1 MASIIDVVMQL
12 TDRVSEPLRRIRSN
26 MEENSR
32 LNRQLGR
39 DIKNVGRGFGSIAS
53 TMMPAATAVSAFGAL
68 GTKTFM
74 DFEDT
79 ITAAGVKAGA
89 TSEQLERMKEKAM
102 QLGHDFPI
110 TTSEAAEAMDRL
122 AAGGFDAEQTMEAMP
137 GIIEAAIASGED
149 MATTSDVVTSALAI
163 WDMKNGDVAANTKHV
178 ADVMQ
183 TAANASK
190 LGMQDFGV
198 ALQYVGG
205 TAASM
210 GVSLEDLSA
219 AMSILSNNGVEAST
233 IGTSLRTT
241 MLNLLNPV
249 GQTQDAFAQLGL
261 STADFVGSDGQFIG
275 IQKSIEKLRVSM
287 ENLTPAQKSVYAQM
301 IAGKEGASGLSM
313 LLNTTAQDYQ
323 NMVDQMN
330 NSNGSSHEAY
340 VKMQNTLKGSINAM
354 KSAVESLAISFGS
367 TLAPSVKTAAD
378 AIKSIADFLGGLS
391 PAARSVVANIALS
404 VVGFTAF
411 SFVMSKVLKAGG
423 SMIMMYSRIGNVLK
437 GGRETNLLLRY
448 SVLGVRSAFVQLSGT
463 ASKVMG
469 VLRNGMN
476 IGSWR
481 SALTFLG
488 STGASGLSKIGSA
501 AAQAGTRVMT
511 MIRSFSMAAMLS
523 GARNAVLGFGR
534 ALLTI
539 GRVGMS
545 AMFSPLGIAIM
556 AIAGAAYILYN
567 HWDKVAPFFT
577 SMWNEIQNAFSVAWQ
592 AISPALEG
600 VGNAWSRLVNAFN
613 SQGTTLNGLA
623 HIIEFLASVLGGVLI
638 ASIIAAADIF
648 TGVFVSAIEIV
659 SSIVSAAIGVFSGL
673 IDFITGV
680 FTGDWSLA
688 WQGVVEIFSSIFG
701 GIKGICSGVL
711 DGIRAAIN
719 AVINGINSISVD
731 IPDWVPGVGGKH
743 FGVNIPTLYTGTSNF
758 SGGPAVINDRFG
770 GEIVDLPSGTRI
782 IPHDQSVQQAYKMGS
797 MNGGFGGDI
806 NINISNANFANTGD
820 EKREIKRITSEIL
833 FELQTRAINMNT
845 GAI

>member
-39 DIKNVGRGFGSIAS
+39 DVRNVGRGFGSIAS

-79 ITAAGVKAGA
+79 ITGAGVKAGA
-89 TSEQLERMKEKAM
+89 TGEQLERMKETALK
-102 QLGHDFPI
+102 LGHDFPI
-110 TTSEAAEAMDRL
+110 TASEAAEAMDRL
-122 AAGGFDAEQTMEAMP
+122 AAGGFDAEQTMAAMP
-137 GIIEAAIASGED
+137 GIIEASVASGED
-149 MATTSDVVTSALAI
+149 MATTSDVITSALNI
-163 WDMKNGDVAANTKHV
+163 WNLKTGDVAENTQHV
-178 ADVMQ
+178 ADVVQM
-183 TAANASK
+183 AANVSK
-190 LGMQDFGV
+190 LGMADFGLAMQYAGAPAA
-198 ALQYVGG
+198 ALGVNIEELS
-205 TAASM
+205 TAMAIM
-210 GVSLEDLSA
+210 
-219 AMSILSNNGVEAST
+219 SNNGIEAST
-233 IGTSLRTT
+233 IGTSLRST
-241 MLNLLNPV
+241 MSRLASPPKEAAAAI
-249 GQTQDAFAQLGL
+249 DQLGL
-261 STADFVGSDGQFIG
+261 HLQNADGSFVGVTEAISQMREAMDGMTDTQQVG
-275 IQKSIEKLRVSM
+275 IAK
-287 ENLTPAQKSVYAQM
+287 A
-301 IAGKEGASGLSM
+301 IAGEDAFSGLLALIKTSPE
-313 LLNTTAQDYQ
+313 AYKEVEDSIK
-323 NMVDQMN
+323 
-330 NSNGSSHEAY
+330 NSTGSSHEAY

-448 SVLGVRSAFVQLSGT
+448 SVLGVRSAFIQLSGT

-488 STGASGLSKIGSA
+488 TTGASGLSKIGSA

-511 MIRSFSMAAMLS
+511 MIRSFSMAAMLN

-539 GRVGMS
+539 GRVGLS

-600 VGNAWSRLVNAFN
+600 VENAWNRLVNAFN

-638 ASIIAAADIF
+638 AGIIAAADIF

-659 SSIVSAAIGVFSGL
+659 SSIVSAAIGVFGGL

-743 FGVNIPTLYTGTSNF
+743 FGVNIPTLYTGSSNF

-797 MNGGFGGDI
+797 MSGGFGGDI

-820 EKREIKRITSEIL
+820 EKREIKRIASEIF
-833 FELQTRAINMNT
+833 FELETRAVNLNT

>member
-39 DIKNVGRGFGSIAS
+39 DVRNVGRGFGSIAS

-79 ITAAGVKAGA
+79 ITGAGVKAGA
-89 TSEQLERMKEKAM
+89 TGEQLERMKETALK
-102 QLGHDFPI
+102 LGHDFPI
-110 TTSEAAEAMDRL
+110 TASEAAEAMDRL
-122 AAGGFDAEQTMEAMP
+122 AAGGFDAEQTMAAMP
-137 GIIEAAIASGED
+137 GIIEASVASGED
-149 MATTSDVVTSALAI
+149 MATTSDVITSALNI
-163 WDMKNGDVAANTKHV
+163 WNLKTGDVAENTQHV
-178 ADVMQ
+178 ADVVQM
-183 TAANASK
+183 AANVSK
-190 LGMQDFGV
+190 LGMADFGLAMQYAGAPAA
-198 ALQYVGG
+198 ALGVNIEELS
-205 TAASM
+205 TAMAIM
-210 GVSLEDLSA
+210 
-219 AMSILSNNGVEAST
+219 SNNGIEAST
-233 IGTSLRTT
+233 IGTSLRST
-241 MLNLLNPV
+241 MSRLASPPKEAAAAI
-249 GQTQDAFAQLGL
+249 DQLGL
-261 STADFVGSDGQFIG
+261 HLQNADGSFVGITEAISQMREAMDGMTDTQQVG
-275 IQKSIEKLRVSM
+275 IAK
-287 ENLTPAQKSVYAQM
+287 A
-301 IAGKEGASGLSM
+301 IAGEDAFSGLLTLIKTSPE
-313 LLNTTAQDYQ
+313 AYKEVEDSIK
-323 NMVDQMN
+323 
-330 NSNGSSHEAY
+330 NSTGSSHEAY

-391 PAARSVVANIALS
+391 PATRSVVANIALS

-411 SFVMSKVLKAGG
+411 SFAMSKVLKAGG
-423 SMIMMYSRIGNVLK
+423 SMVMMYSRIGNVLK

-448 SVLGVRSAFVQLSGT
+448 SVLGVRSAFIQLSST

-469 VLRNGMN
+469 VLRNGMS

-481 SALTFLG
+481 SALTFLRT
-488 STGASGLSKIGSA
+488 SGAAGLSKIGSTA
-501 AAQAGTRVMT
+501 VQAGTKVMM
-511 MIRSFSMAAMLS
+511 MIRSFSMVTMLS
-523 GARNAVLGFGR
+523 GAKNAVLGFGR

-539 GRVGMS
+539 GRVGIG
-545 AMFSPLGIAIM
+545 AMFSPVGIAIM
-556 AIAGAAYILYN
+556 TIAGAAYILYN

-613 SQGTTLNGLA
+613 SQGTTLNMLA
-623 HIIEFLASVLGGVLI
+623 HIIEFLASILGGVLI
-638 ASIIAAADIF
+638 AGIIAAADIF

-659 SSIVSAAIGVFSGL
+659 SSIVSAAIGVFGGL

-731 IPDWVPGVGGKH
+731 IPDWVPGVGGQH

-797 MNGGFGGDI
+797 MSGGFGGDI
-806 NINISNANFANTGD
+806 NINISNANFANTDD
-820 EKREIKRITSEIL
+820 EKREIKRIASEIF
-833 FELQTRAINMNT
+833 FELETRAVNLNT

>member
-39 DIKNVGRGFGSIAS
+39 DVRNVGRGFGSIAS

-79 ITAAGVKAGA
+79 ITGAGVKAGA
-89 TSEQLERMKEKAM
+89 TGEQLERMKDTALK
-102 QLGHDFPI
+102 LGHDFPI
-110 TTSEAAEAMDRL
+110 TASEAAEAMDRL
-122 AAGGFDAEQTMEAMP
+122 AAGGFDAEQTMAAMP
-137 GIIEAAIASGED
+137 GIIEASVASGED
-149 MATTSDVVTSALAI
+149 MATTSDVITSALNI
-163 WDMKNGDVAANTKHV
+163 WNLKTGDVAENTQHV
-178 ADVMQ
+178 ADVVQM
-183 TAANASK
+183 AANVSK
-190 LGMQDFGV
+190 LGMADFGLAMQYAGAPAA
-198 ALQYVGG
+198 ALGVNIEELS
-205 TAASM
+205 TAMAIM
-210 GVSLEDLSA
+210 
-219 AMSILSNNGVEAST
+219 SNNGIEAST
-233 IGTSLRTT
+233 IGTSLRST
-241 MLNLLNPV
+241 MSRLASPPKEAAAAI
-249 GQTQDAFAQLGL
+249 DQLGL
-261 STADFVGSDGQFIG
+261 HLQNADGSFVGITEAISQMREAMDGMTDTQQVG
-275 IQKSIEKLRVSM
+275 IAK
-287 ENLTPAQKSVYAQM
+287 A
-301 IAGKEGASGLSM
+301 IAGEDAFSGLLALIKTSPE
-313 LLNTTAQDYQ
+313 AYKEVEDSIK
-323 NMVDQMN
+323 
-330 NSNGSSHEAY
+330 NSTGSSHEAY

-448 SVLGVRSAFVQLSGT
+448 SVLGVRSAFIQLSGT

-488 STGASGLSKIGSA
+488 TTGASGLSKIGSA

-511 MIRSFSMAAMLS
+511 MIRSFSMAAMLN

-539 GRVGMS
+539 GRVGLS

-600 VGNAWSRLVNAFN
+600 VENAWNRLVNAFN

-638 ASIIAAADIF
+638 AGIIAAADIF

-659 SSIVSAAIGVFSGL
+659 SSIVSAAIGVFGGL

-701 GIKGICSGVL
+701 GIKGICSGIL

-731 IPDWVPGVGGKH
+731 IPDWVPGVGGQH

-758 SGGPAVINDRFG
+758 SGGPAVINDKFG

-797 MNGGFGGDI
+797 MSGGFGGDI

>member
-39 DIKNVGRGFGSIAS
+39 DVRNVGRGFGSIAS

-79 ITAAGVKAGA
+79 ITGAGVKAGA
-89 TSEQLERMKEKAM
+89 TGEQLERMKETALK
-102 QLGHDFPI
+102 LGHDFPI
-110 TTSEAAEAMDRL
+110 TASEAAEAMDRL
-122 AAGGFDAEQTMEAMP
+122 AAGGFDAEQTMAAMP
-137 GIIEAAIASGED
+137 GIIEASVASGED
-149 MATTSDVVTSALAI
+149 MATTSDVITSALNI
-163 WDMKNGDVAANTKHV
+163 WNLKTGDVAENTQHV
-178 ADVMQ
+178 ADVVQM
-183 TAANASK
+183 AANVSK
-190 LGMQDFGV
+190 LGMADFGLAMQYAGAPAA
-198 ALQYVGG
+198 ALGVNIEELS
-205 TAASM
+205 TAMAIM
-210 GVSLEDLSA
+210 
-219 AMSILSNNGVEAST
+219 SNNGIEAST
-233 IGTSLRTT
+233 IGTSLRST
-241 MLNLLNPV
+241 MSRLASPPKEAAAAI
-249 GQTQDAFAQLGL
+249 DQLGL
-261 STADFVGSDGQFIG
+261 HLQNADGSFVGIIEAISQMREAMDGMTDTQQVG
-275 IQKSIEKLRVSM
+275 IAK
-287 ENLTPAQKSVYAQM
+287 A
-301 IAGKEGASGLSM
+301 IAGEDAFSGLLALIKTSPE
-313 LLNTTAQDYQ
+313 AYKEVEDSIK
-323 NMVDQMN
+323 
-330 NSNGSSHEAY
+330 NSTGSSHEAY

-367 TLAPSVKTAAD
+367 TLAPSVKIAAD

-448 SVLGVRSAFVQLSGT
+448 SVLGVRSAFIQLSGT

-488 STGASGLSKIGSA
+488 TTGASGLSKIGSA

-511 MIRSFSMAAMLS
+511 MIRSFSMAAMLN

-539 GRVGMS
+539 GRVGLS

-600 VGNAWSRLVNAFN
+600 VENAWNRLVNAFN

-638 ASIIAAADIF
+638 AGIIAAADIF

-659 SSIVSAAIGVFSGL
+659 SSIVSAAIGVFGGL

-743 FGVNIPTLYTGTSNF
+743 FGVNIPTLYTGSSNF

-806 NINISNANFANTGD
+806 NININNANFANTGD

>member
-39 DIKNVGRGFGSIAS
+39 DVRNVGRGFGSIAS

-79 ITAAGVKAGA
+79 ITGAGVKAGA
-89 TSEQLERMKEKAM
+89 TGEQLERMKETALK
-102 QLGHDFPI
+102 LGHDFPI
-110 TTSEAAEAMDRL
+110 TASEAAEAMDRL
-122 AAGGFDAEQTMEAMP
+122 AAGGFDAEQTMAAMP
-137 GIIEAAIASGED
+137 GIIEASVASGED
-149 MATTSDVVTSALAI
+149 MATTSDVITSALNI
-163 WDMKNGDVAANTKHV
+163 WNLKTGDVAENTQHV
-178 ADVMQ
+178 ADVVQM
-183 TAANASK
+183 AANVSK
-190 LGMQDFGV
+190 LGMADFGLAMQYAGAPAA
-198 ALQYVGG
+198 AL
-205 TAASM
+205 
-210 GVSLEDLSA
+210 GVSIEELST
-219 AMSILSNNGVEAST
+219 AMAIMSNNGIEAST
-233 IGTSLRTT
+233 IGTSLRST
-241 MLNLLNPV
+241 MSRLASPPKE
-249 GQTQDAFAQLGL
+249 AAAAIEQLGL
-261 STADFVGSDGQFIG
+261 HLQNADGSFVGITEAISQMRDAMDGMTDTQQVG
-275 IQKSIEKLRVSM
+275 IAK
-287 ENLTPAQKSVYAQM
+287 A
-301 IAGKEGASGLSM
+301 IAGEDAFSGLLALIKTSPE
-313 LLNTTAQDYQ
+313 AYKEVEDSIK
-323 NMVDQMN
+323 
-330 NSNGSSHEAY
+330 NSTGSSHEAY

-391 PAARSVVANIALS
+391 PATRSVVANIALS

-411 SFVMSKVLKAGG
+411 SFAMSKVLKAGG
-423 SMIMMYSRIGNVLK
+423 SMVMMYSRIGNVLK

-448 SVLGVRSAFVQLSGT
+448 SVLGVRSAFIQLSST

-469 VLRNGMN
+469 VLRNGMS

-481 SALTFLG
+481 SALTFLRT
-488 STGASGLSKIGSA
+488 SGAAGLSKIGSTA
-501 AAQAGTRVMT
+501 VQAGTKVMM
-511 MIRSFSMAAMLS
+511 MIRSFSMVTMLS
-523 GARNAVLGFGR
+523 GAKNAVLGFGR

-539 GRVGMS
+539 GRVGIG
-545 AMFSPLGIAIM
+545 AMFSPVGIAIM

-600 VGNAWSRLVNAFN
+600 VENAWNRLVNAFN

-638 ASIIAAADIF
+638 AGIIAAADIF

-659 SSIVSAAIGVFSGL
+659 SSIVSAAIGVFGGL

-743 FGVNIPTLYTGTSNF
+743 FGVNIPTLYTGSSNF

-806 NINISNANFANTGD
+806 NININNANFANTGD

>member
-39 DIKNVGRGFGSIAS
+39 DVRNVGRGFGSIAS

-79 ITAAGVKAGA
+79 ITGAGVKAGA
-89 TSEQLERMKEKAM
+89 TGEQLERMKETALK
-102 QLGHDFPI
+102 LGHDFPI
-110 TTSEAAEAMDRL
+110 TASEAAEAMDRL
-122 AAGGFDAEQTMEAMP
+122 AAGGFDAEQTMAAMP
-137 GIIEAAIASGED
+137 GIIEASVASGED
-149 MATTSDVVTSALAI
+149 MATTSDVITSALNI
-163 WDMKNGDVAANTKHV
+163 WNLKTGDVAENTQHV
-178 ADVMQ
+178 ADVVQM
-183 TAANASK
+183 AANVSK
-190 LGMQDFGV
+190 LGMADFGLAMQYAGAPAA
-198 ALQYVGG
+198 ALGVNIEELS
-205 TAASM
+205 TAMAIM
-210 GVSLEDLSA
+210 
-219 AMSILSNNGVEAST
+219 SNNGIEAST
-233 IGTSLRTT
+233 IGTSLRST
-241 MLNLLNPV
+241 MSRLASPPKEAAAAI
-249 GQTQDAFAQLGL
+249 DQLGL
-261 STADFVGSDGQFIG
+261 HLQNADGSFVGITEAISQMREAMDGMTDTQQVG
-275 IQKSIEKLRVSM
+275 IAK
-287 ENLTPAQKSVYAQM
+287 A
-301 IAGKEGASGLSM
+301 IAGEDAFSGLLALIKTSPE
-313 LLNTTAQDYQ
+313 AYKEVEDSIK
-323 NMVDQMN
+323 
-330 NSNGSSHEAY
+330 NSTGSSHEAY

-367 TLAPSVKTAAD
+367 TLAPSVKAAAD

-391 PAARSVVANIALS
+391 PATRSVVANIALS

-411 SFVMSKVLKAGG
+411 SFAMSKVLKAGG
-423 SMIMMYSRIGNVLK
+423 SMVMMYSRIGNVLK

-448 SVLGVRSAFVQLSGT
+448 SVLGVRSAFIQLSST

-469 VLRNGMN
+469 VLRNGMS

-481 SALTFLG
+481 SALTFLRT
-488 STGASGLSKIGSA
+488 SGAAGLSKIGSTA
-501 AAQAGTRVMT
+501 VQAGTKVMM
-511 MIRSFSMAAMLS
+511 MIRSFSMVTMLS
-523 GARNAVLGFGR
+523 GAKNAVLGFGR

-539 GRVGMS
+539 GRVGIG
-545 AMFSPLGIAIM
+545 AMFSPVGIAIM

-577 SMWNEIQNAFSVAWQ
+577 SMWTEIQNAFSVAWQ

-613 SQGTTLNGLA
+613 SQGTTLNRLA
-623 HIIEFLASVLGGVLI
+623 HIIEFLASILGGVLI
-638 ASIIAAADIF
+638 AGIIAAADIF

-659 SSIVSAAIGVFSGL
+659 SSIVSAAIGVFGGL

-731 IPDWVPGVGGKH
+731 IPDWVPGVGGQH

-797 MNGGFGGDI
+797 MSGGFGGDI

-820 EKREIKRITSEIL
+820 EKREIKRIASEIF
-833 FELQTRAINMNT
+833 FELETRAVNLNT

>member
-39 DIKNVGRGFGSIAS
+39 DVRNVGRGFGSIAS

-79 ITAAGVKAGA
+79 ITGAGVKAGA
-89 TSEQLERMKEKAM
+89 TGEQLERMKETALK
-102 QLGHDFPI
+102 LGHDFPI
-110 TTSEAAEAMDRL
+110 TASEAAEAMDRL
-122 AAGGFDAEQTMEAMP
+122 AAGGFDAEQTMAAMP
-137 GIIEAAIASGED
+137 GIIEASVASGED
-149 MATTSDVVTSALAI
+149 MATTSDVITSALNI
-163 WDMKNGDVAANTKHV
+163 WNLKTGDVAENTQHV
-178 ADVMQ
+178 ADVVQM
-183 TAANASK
+183 AANVSK
-190 LGMQDFGV
+190 LGMADFGLAMQYAGAPAA
-198 ALQYVGG
+198 ALGVNIEELS
-205 TAASM
+205 TAMAIM
-210 GVSLEDLSA
+210 
-219 AMSILSNNGVEAST
+219 SNNGIEAST
-233 IGTSLRTT
+233 IGTSLRST
-241 MLNLLNPV
+241 MSRLASPPKEAAAAI
-249 GQTQDAFAQLGL
+249 DQLGL
-261 STADFVGSDGQFIG
+261 HLQNADGSFVGITEAISQMREAMDGMTDTQQVG
-275 IQKSIEKLRVSM
+275 IAK
-287 ENLTPAQKSVYAQM
+287 A
-301 IAGKEGASGLSM
+301 IAGEDAFSGLLALIKTSPE
-313 LLNTTAQDYQ
+313 AYKEVEDSIK
-323 NMVDQMN
+323 
-330 NSNGSSHEAY
+330 NSTGLSHEAY

-448 SVLGVRSAFVQLSGT
+448 SVLGVRSAFIQLSGT

-488 STGASGLSKIGSA
+488 TTGASGLSKIGSA

-511 MIRSFSMAAMLS
+511 MIRSFSMAAMMN

-539 GRVGMS
+539 GRVGLS

-600 VGNAWSRLVNAFN
+600 VENAWNRLVNAFN

-638 ASIIAAADIF
+638 AGIIAAADIF

-659 SSIVSAAIGVFSGL
+659 SSIVSAAIGVFGGL

-743 FGVNIPTLYTGTSNF
+743 FGVNIPTLYTGSSNF

-806 NINISNANFANTGD
+806 NININNANFANTGD

>member
-39 DIKNVGRGFGSIAS
+39 DVRNVGRGFGSIAS

-79 ITAAGVKAGA
+79 ITGAGVKAGA
-89 TSEQLERMKEKAM
+89 TGEQLERMKETALK
-102 QLGHDFPI
+102 LGHDFPI
-110 TTSEAAEAMDRL
+110 TASEAAEAMDRL
-122 AAGGFDAEQTMEAMP
+122 AAGGFDAEQTMAAMP
-137 GIIEAAIASGED
+137 GIIEASVASGED
-149 MATTSDVVTSALAI
+149 MATTSDVITSALNI
-163 WDMKNGDVAANTKHV
+163 WNLKTGDVAENTQHV
-178 ADVMQ
+178 ADVVQM
-183 TAANASK
+183 AANVSK
-190 LGMQDFGV
+190 LGMADFGLAMQYAGAPAA
-198 ALQYVGG
+198 ALGVNIEELS
-205 TAASM
+205 TAMAIM
-210 GVSLEDLSA
+210 
-219 AMSILSNNGVEAST
+219 SNNGIEAST
-233 IGTSLRTT
+233 IGTSLRST
-241 MLNLLNPV
+241 MSRLASPPKEAAAAI
-249 GQTQDAFAQLGL
+249 DQLGL
-261 STADFVGSDGQFIG
+261 HLQNADGSFVGITEAISQMREAMDGMTDTQQVG
-275 IQKSIEKLRVSM
+275 IAK
-287 ENLTPAQKSVYAQM
+287 A
-301 IAGKEGASGLSM
+301 IAGEDAFSGLLALIKTSPE
-313 LLNTTAQDYQ
+313 AYKEVEDSIK
-323 NMVDQMN
+323 
-330 NSNGSSHEAY
+330 NSTGSSHEAY

-391 PAARSVVANIALS
+391 PATRSVVANIALS

-411 SFVMSKVLKAGG
+411 SFAMSKVLKAGG
-423 SMIMMYSRIGNVLK
+423 SMVMMYSRIGNVLK

-448 SVLGVRSAFVQLSGT
+448 SVLGVRSAFIQLSST

-469 VLRNGMN
+469 ILRNGMS

-481 SALTFLG
+481 SALTFLRT
-488 STGASGLSKIGSA
+488 SGAAGLSKIGSTA
-501 AAQAGTRVMT
+501 VQAGTKVMM
-511 MIRSFSMAAMLS
+511 MIRSFSMVTMLS
-523 GARNAVLGFGR
+523 GAKNAVLGFGR

-539 GRVGMS
+539 GRVGIG
-545 AMFSPLGIAIM
+545 AMFSPVGIAIM

-613 SQGTTLNGLA
+613 SQGTTLNRLA
-623 HIIEFLASVLGGVLI
+623 HIIEFLASILGGVLI
-638 ASIIAAADIF
+638 AGIIAAADIF

-659 SSIVSAAIGVFSGL
+659 SSIVSAAIGVFGGL

-731 IPDWVPGVGGKH
+731 IPDWVPGVGGQH

-797 MNGGFGGDI
+797 MSGGFGGDI

-820 EKREIKRITSEIL
+820 EKREIKRIASEIF
-833 FELQTRAINMNT
+833 FELETRAVNLNT

>member
-39 DIKNVGRGFGSIAS
+39 DVRNVGRGFGSIAS

-79 ITAAGVKAGA
+79 ITGAGVKAGA
-89 TSEQLERMKEKAM
+89 TGEQLERMKETALK
-102 QLGHDFPI
+102 LGHDFPI
-110 TTSEAAEAMDRL
+110 TASEAAEAMDRL
-122 AAGGFDAEQTMEAMP
+122 AAGGFDAEQTMAAMP
-137 GIIEAAIASGED
+137 GIIEASVASGED
-149 MATTSDVVTSALAI
+149 MATTSDVITSALNI
-163 WDMKNGDVAANTKHV
+163 WNLKTGDVAESTQHV
-178 ADVMQ
+178 ADVVQM
-183 TAANASK
+183 AANVSK
-190 LGMQDFGV
+190 LGMADFGLAMQYAGAPAA
-198 ALQYVGG
+198 ALGVNIEELS
-205 TAASM
+205 TAMAIM
-210 GVSLEDLSA
+210 
-219 AMSILSNNGVEAST
+219 SNNGIEAST
-233 IGTSLRTT
+233 IGTSLRST
-241 MLNLLNPV
+241 MSRLASPPKEAAAAI
-249 GQTQDAFAQLGL
+249 DQLGL
-261 STADFVGSDGQFIG
+261 HLQNADGSFVGITEAISQMREAMDGMTDTQQVG
-275 IQKSIEKLRVSM
+275 IAK
-287 ENLTPAQKSVYAQM
+287 A
-301 IAGKEGASGLSM
+301 IAGEDAFSGLLALIKTSPE
-313 LLNTTAQDYQ
+313 AYKEVEDSIK
-323 NMVDQMN
+323 
-330 NSNGSSHEAY
+330 NSTGSSHEAY

-378 AIKSIADFLGGLS
+378 AIKTIADFLGGLS

-448 SVLGVRSAFVQLSGT
+448 SVLGVRSAFIQLSGT

-488 STGASGLSKIGSA
+488 TTGASGLSKIGSA

-511 MIRSFSMAAMLS
+511 MIRSFSMAAMLN

-539 GRVGMS
+539 GRVGLS

-600 VGNAWSRLVNAFN
+600 VENAWNRLVNAFN
-613 SQGTTLNGLA
+613 SQGTPLNGLA

-638 ASIIAAADIF
+638 AGIIAAADIF
-648 TGVFVSAIEIV
+648 TGVFVSAIEIG
-659 SSIVSAAIGVFSGL
+659 SSIVSAAIGVFGGL

-743 FGVNIPTLYTGTSNF
+743 FGVNIPTLYTGSSNF

-806 NINISNANFANTGD
+806 NININNANFANTGD

>member
-39 DIKNVGRGFGSIAS
+39 DVRNVGRGFGSIAS

-79 ITAAGVKAGA
+79 ITGAGVKAGA
-89 TSEQLERMKEKAM
+89 TGEQLERMKETALK
-102 QLGHDFPI
+102 LGHDFPI
-110 TTSEAAEAMDRL
+110 TASEAAEAMDRL
-122 AAGGFDAEQTMEAMP
+122 AAGGFDAEQTMAAMP
-137 GIIEAAIASGED
+137 GIIEASVASGED
-149 MATTSDVVTSALAI
+149 MATTSDVITSALNI
-163 WDMKNGDVAANTKHV
+163 WNLKTGDVAENTQHV
-178 ADVMQ
+178 ADVVQM
-183 TAANASK
+183 AANVSK
-190 LGMQDFGV
+190 LGMADFGLAMQYAGAPAA
-198 ALQYVGG
+198 ALGVNIEELS
-205 TAASM
+205 TAMAIM
-210 GVSLEDLSA
+210 
-219 AMSILSNNGVEAST
+219 SNNGIEAST
-233 IGTSLRTT
+233 IGTSLRST
-241 MLNLLNPV
+241 MSRLASPPKEAAAAI
-249 GQTQDAFAQLGL
+249 DQLGL
-261 STADFVGSDGQFIG
+261 HLQNADGSFVGITEAISQMREAMDGMTDTQQVG
-275 IQKSIEKLRVSM
+275 IAK
-287 ENLTPAQKSVYAQM
+287 A
-301 IAGKEGASGLSM
+301 IAGEDAFSGLLALIKTSPE
-313 LLNTTAQDYQ
+313 AYKEVEDSIK
-323 NMVDQMN
+323 
-330 NSNGSSHEAY
+330 NSTGSSHEAY

-448 SVLGVRSAFVQLSGT
+448 SVLGVRSAFIQLSGT

-488 STGASGLSKIGSA
+488 TTGASGLSKIGSA

-511 MIRSFSMAAMLS
+511 MIRFFSMAAMLN

-539 GRVGMS
+539 GRVGLS

-600 VGNAWSRLVNAFN
+600 VENAWNRLVNAFN

-638 ASIIAAADIF
+638 AGIIAAADIF

-659 SSIVSAAIGVFSGL
+659 SSIVSAAIGVFGGL

-743 FGVNIPTLYTGTSNF
+743 FGVNIPTLYTGSSNF

-806 NINISNANFANTGD
+806 NININNANFANTGD

>member
-39 DIKNVGRGFGSIAS
+39 DVRNVGRGFGSIAS

-79 ITAAGVKAGA
+79 ITGAGVKAGA
-89 TSEQLERMKEKAM
+89 TGEQLERMKETALK
-102 QLGHDFPI
+102 LGHDFPI
-110 TTSEAAEAMDRL
+110 TASEAAEAMDRL
-122 AAGGFDAEQTMEAMP
+122 AAGGFDAEQTMAAMP
-137 GIIEAAIASGED
+137 GIIEASVASGED
-149 MATTSDVVTSALAI
+149 MATTSDVITSALNI
-163 WDMKNGDVAANTKHV
+163 WNLKTGDVAENTQHV
-178 ADVMQ
+178 ADVVQM
-183 TAANASK
+183 AANVSK
-190 LGMQDFGV
+190 LGMADFGLAMQYAGAPAA
-198 ALQYVGG
+198 ALGVNIEELS
-205 TAASM
+205 TAMAIM
-210 GVSLEDLSA
+210 
-219 AMSILSNNGVEAST
+219 SNNGIEAST
-233 IGTSLRTT
+233 IGTSLRST
-241 MLNLLNPV
+241 MSRLASPPKEAAAAI
-249 GQTQDAFAQLGL
+249 DQLGL
-261 STADFVGSDGQFIG
+261 HLQNADGSFVGITEAISQMREAMDGMTDTQQVG
-275 IQKSIEKLRVSM
+275 IAK
-287 ENLTPAQKSVYAQM
+287 A
-301 IAGKEGASGLSM
+301 IAGEDAFSGLLALIKTSPE
-313 LLNTTAQDYQ
+313 AYKEVEDSIK
-323 NMVDQMN
+323 
-330 NSNGSSHEAY
+330 NSTGSSHEAY

-448 SVLGVRSAFVQLSGT
+448 SVLGVRSAFIQLSGT

-488 STGASGLSKIGSA
+488 TTGASGLSKIGSV

-511 MIRSFSMAAMLS
+511 MIRSFSMAAMLN

-539 GRVGMS
+539 GRVGLS

-556 AIAGAAYILYN
+556 TIAGAAYILYN

-600 VGNAWSRLVNAFN
+600 VENAWNRLVNAFN

-638 ASIIAAADIF
+638 AGIIAAADIF

-659 SSIVSAAIGVFSGL
+659 SSIVSAAIGVFGGL

-743 FGVNIPTLYTGTSNF
+743 FGVNIPTLYTGSSNF

-806 NINISNANFANTGD
+806 NININNANFANTGD

>member
-39 DIKNVGRGFGSIAS
+39 DVRNVGRGFGSIAS

-79 ITAAGVKAGA
+79 ITGAGVKAGA
-89 TSEQLERMKEKAM
+89 TGEQLERMKETALK
-102 QLGHDFPI
+102 LGHDFPI
-110 TTSEAAEAMDRL
+110 TASEAAEAMDRL
-122 AAGGFDAEQTMEAMP
+122 AAGGFDAEQTMAAMP
-137 GIIEAAIASGED
+137 GIIEASVASGED
-149 MATTSDVVTSALAI
+149 MATTSDVITSALNI
-163 WDMKNGDVAANTKHV
+163 WNLKTGDVAENTQHV
-178 ADVMQ
+178 ADVVQM
-183 TAANASK
+183 AANVSK
-190 LGMQDFGV
+190 LGIADFGLAMQYAGAPAA
-198 ALQYVGG
+198 AL
-205 TAASM
+205 
-210 GVSLEDLSA
+210 GVSIEELST
-219 AMSILSNNGVEAST
+219 AMTIMSNNGIEAST
-233 IGTSLRTT
+233 IGTSLRST
-241 MLNLLNPV
+241 MSRLASPPKE
-249 GQTQDAFAQLGL
+249 AAAAIEQLGL
-261 STADFVGSDGQFIG
+261 HLQNADGSFVGITEAISQMREAMDGMTDTQQVG
-275 IQKSIEKLRVSM
+275 IAK
-287 ENLTPAQKSVYAQM
+287 A
-301 IAGKEGASGLSM
+301 IAGEDAFSGLLALIKTSPE
-313 LLNTTAQDYQ
+313 AYKEVEDSIK
-323 NMVDQMN
+323 
-330 NSNGSSHEAY
+330 NSTGSSHEAY

-378 AIKSIADFLGGLS
+378 TIKRIADFLGGLS
-391 PAARSVVANIALS
+391 PATRSVVANIALS

-411 SFVMSKVLKAGG
+411 SFAMSKVLKAGG
-423 SMIMMYSRIGNVLK
+423 SMVMMYSRIGNVLK

-448 SVLGVRSAFVQLSGT
+448 SVLGVRSAFIQLSST

-469 VLRNGMN
+469 VLRNGMS

-481 SALTFLG
+481 SALTFLRT
-488 STGASGLSKIGSA
+488 SGAAGLSKIGSTA
-501 AAQAGTRVMT
+501 VQAGAKVMMMT
-511 MIRSFSMAAMLS
+511 RSFSMVTMLS
-523 GARNAVLGFGR
+523 GAKNAVLGFGR

-539 GRVGMS
+539 GRVGIG
-545 AMFSPLGIAIM
+545 AMFSPVGIAIM

-577 SMWNEIQNAFSVAWQ
+577 SMWTEIQNAFSVAWQ
-592 AISPALEG
+592 TISPALEG

-613 SQGTTLNGLA
+613 SQGTTLNRLA
-623 HIIEFLASVLGGVLI
+623 HIIEFLASILGGVLI
-638 ASIIAAADIF
+638 AGIIAAADIF

-659 SSIVSAAIGVFSGL
+659 SSIVSAAIGVFGGL

-731 IPDWVPGVGGKH
+731 IPDWVPGVGGQH

-797 MNGGFGGDI
+797 MSGGFGGDI

-820 EKREIKRITSEIL
+820 EKREIKRIASEIF
-833 FELQTRAINMNT
+833 FELETRAVNLNT

>member
-39 DIKNVGRGFGSIAS
+39 DVRNVGRGFGSIAS

-79 ITAAGVKAGA
+79 ITGAGVKAGA
-89 TSEQLERMKEKAM
+89 TGEQLERMKETALK
-102 QLGHDFPI
+102 LGHDFPI
-110 TTSEAAEAMDRL
+110 TASEAAEAMDRL
-122 AAGGFDAEQTMEAMP
+122 AAGGFDAEQTMAAMP
-137 GIIEAAIASGED
+137 GIIEASVASGED
-149 MATTSDVVTSALAI
+149 MATTSDVITSALNI
-163 WDMKNGDVAANTKHV
+163 WNLKTGDVAENTQHV
-178 ADVMQ
+178 ADVVQM
-183 TAANASK
+183 AANVSK
-190 LGMQDFGV
+190 LGMADFGLAMQYAGAPAA
-198 ALQYVGG
+198 ALGVNIEELS
-205 TAASM
+205 TAMAIM
-210 GVSLEDLSA
+210 
-219 AMSILSNNGVEAST
+219 SNNGIEAST
-233 IGTSLRTT
+233 IGTSLRST
-241 MLNLLNPV
+241 MSRLASPPKEAAAAI
-249 GQTQDAFAQLGL
+249 DQLGL
-261 STADFVGSDGQFIG
+261 HLQNADGSFVGITEAISQMREAMDGMTDTQQVG
-275 IQKSIEKLRVSM
+275 IAK
-287 ENLTPAQKSVYAQM
+287 A
-301 IAGKEGASGLSM
+301 IAGEDAFSGLLALIKTSPE
-313 LLNTTAQDYQ
+313 AYKEVEDSIK
-323 NMVDQMN
+323 
-330 NSNGSSHEAY
+330 NSTGSSHEAY

-448 SVLGVRSAFVQLSGT
+448 SVLGVRSAFIQLSGT

-488 STGASGLSKIGSA
+488 TTGASGLSKIGSA

-511 MIRSFSMAAMLS
+511 MIRSFSMAAMLN

-539 GRVGMS
+539 GRVGLS

-600 VGNAWSRLVNAFN
+600 VENAWNRLANAFN

-638 ASIIAAADIF
+638 AGIIAAADIF

-659 SSIVSAAIGVFSGL
+659 SSIVSAAIGVFGGL

-701 GIKGICSGVL
+701 GIKGICSGIL

-731 IPDWVPGVGGKH
+731 IPDWVPGVGGQH

-758 SGGPAVINDRFG
+758 SGGPAVINDKFG

-797 MNGGFGGDI
+797 MSGGFGGDI

>member
-39 DIKNVGRGFGSIAS
+39 DVRNVGRGFGSIAS

-79 ITAAGVKAGA
+79 ITGAGVKAGA
-89 TSEQLERMKEKAM
+89 TGEQLERMKETALK
-102 QLGHDFPI
+102 LGHDFPI
-110 TTSEAAEAMDRL
+110 TASEAAEAMDRL
-122 AAGGFDAEQTMEAMP
+122 AAGGFDAEQTMAAMP
-137 GIIEAAIASGED
+137 GIIEASVASGED
-149 MATTSDVVTSALAI
+149 MATTSDVITSALNI
-163 WDMKNGDVAANTKHV
+163 WNLKTGDVAENTQHV
-178 ADVMQ
+178 ADVVQM
-183 TAANASK
+183 AANVSK
-190 LGMQDFGV
+190 LGMADFGLAMQYAGAPAA
-198 ALQYVGG
+198 AL
-205 TAASM
+205 
-210 GVSLEDLSA
+210 GVSIEELST
-219 AMSILSNNGVEAST
+219 AMAIMSNNGIEAST
-233 IGTSLRTT
+233 IGTSLRST
-241 MLNLLNPV
+241 MSRLASPPKE
-249 GQTQDAFAQLGL
+249 AAAAIEQLGL
-261 STADFVGSDGQFIG
+261 HLQNADGSFVGITEAISQMRDAMDGMTDTQQVG
-275 IQKSIEKLRVSM
+275 IAK
-287 ENLTPAQKSVYAQM
+287 A
-301 IAGKEGASGLSM
+301 IAGEDAFSGLLALIKTSPE
-313 LLNTTAQDYQ
+313 AYKEVEDSIK
-323 NMVDQMN
+323 
-330 NSNGSSHEAY
+330 NSTGSSHEAY

-448 SVLGVRSAFVQLSGT
+448 SVLGVRSAFIQLSGT

-481 SALTFLG
+481 SALMFLG
-488 STGASGLSKIGSA
+488 TTGASGLSKIGSA

-511 MIRSFSMAAMLS
+511 MIRSFSMAAMLN

-539 GRVGMS
+539 GRVGLS

-600 VGNAWSRLVNAFN
+600 VENAWNRLVNAFN

-638 ASIIAAADIF
+638 AGIIAAADIF

-659 SSIVSAAIGVFSGL
+659 SSIVSAAIGVFGGL

-731 IPDWVPGVGGKH
+731 IPDWVPGVGGQH

-797 MNGGFGGDI
+797 MSGGFGGDI

-820 EKREIKRITSEIL
+820 EKREIKRIASEIF
-833 FELQTRAINMNT
+833 FELETRAVNLNT

>member
-39 DIKNVGRGFGSIAS
+39 DVRNVGRGFGSIAS

-79 ITAAGVKAGA
+79 ITGAGVKAGA
-89 TSEQLERMKEKAM
+89 TGEQLERMKETALK
-102 QLGHDFPI
+102 LGHDFPI
-110 TTSEAAEAMDRL
+110 TASEAAEAMDRL
-122 AAGGFDAEQTMEAMP
+122 AAGGFDAEQTMAAMP
-137 GIIEAAIASGED
+137 GIIEASVASGED
-149 MATTSDVVTSALAI
+149 MATTSDVITSALNI
-163 WDMKNGDVAANTKHV
+163 WNLKTGDVAENTQHV
-178 ADVMQ
+178 ADVVQM
-183 TAANASK
+183 AANVSK
-190 LGMQDFGV
+190 LGMADFGLAMQYAGAPAA
-198 ALQYVGG
+198 ALGVNIEELS
-205 TAASM
+205 TAMAIM
-210 GVSLEDLSA
+210 
-219 AMSILSNNGVEAST
+219 SNNGIEAST
-233 IGTSLRTT
+233 IGTSLRST
-241 MLNLLNPV
+241 MSRLASPPKEAAAAI
-249 GQTQDAFAQLGL
+249 DQLGL
-261 STADFVGSDGQFIG
+261 HLQNADGSFVGITEAISQMREAMDGMTDTQQVG
-275 IQKSIEKLRVSM
+275 IAK
-287 ENLTPAQKSVYAQM
+287 A
-301 IAGKEGASGLSM
+301 IAGEDAFSGLLALIKTSPE
-313 LLNTTAQDYQ
+313 AYKEVEDSIK
-323 NMVDQMN
+323 
-330 NSNGSSHEAY
+330 NSTGSSHEAY

-448 SVLGVRSAFVQLSGT
+448 SVLGVRSAFIQLSGT

-488 STGASGLSKIGSA
+488 TTGASGLSKIGSA

-511 MIRSFSMAAMLS
+511 MIRSFSMAAMLN

-539 GRVGMS
+539 GRVGLS

-577 SMWNEIQNAFSVAWQ
+577 NMWTEIQNAFSVAWQ
-592 AISPALEG
+592 AISSALEG

-613 SQGTTLNGLA
+613 SQGTTLNRLA
-623 HIIEFLASVLGGVLI
+623 HIIEFLASILGGVLI
-638 ASIIAAADIF
+638 AGIIAAADIF

-659 SSIVSAAIGVFSGL
+659 SSIVSAAIGVFGGL

-731 IPDWVPGVGGKH
+731 IPDWVPGVGGQH

-797 MNGGFGGDI
+797 MSGGFGGDI

-820 EKREIKRITSEIL
+820 EKREIKRIASEIF
-833 FELQTRAINMNT
+833 FELETRAVNLNT

>member
-39 DIKNVGRGFGSIAS
+39 DVRNVGRGFGSIAS

-79 ITAAGVKAGA
+79 ITGAGVKAGA
-89 TSEQLERMKEKAM
+89 TGEQLERMKETALK
-102 QLGHDFPI
+102 LGHDFPI
-110 TTSEAAEAMDRL
+110 TASEAAEAMDRL
-122 AAGGFDAEQTMEAMP
+122 AAGGFDAEQTMAAMP
-137 GIIEAAIASGED
+137 GIIEASVASGED
-149 MATTSDVVTSALAI
+149 MATTSDVITSALNI
-163 WDMKNGDVAANTKHV
+163 WNLKTGDVAENTQHV
-178 ADVMQ
+178 ADVVQM
-183 TAANASK
+183 AANVSK
-190 LGMQDFGV
+190 LGMADFGLAMQYAGAPAA
-198 ALQYVGG
+198 ALGVNIEELS
-205 TAASM
+205 TAMAIM
-210 GVSLEDLSA
+210 
-219 AMSILSNNGVEAST
+219 SNNGIEAST
-233 IGTSLRTT
+233 IGTSLRST
-241 MLNLLNPV
+241 MSRLASPPKEAAAAI
-249 GQTQDAFAQLGL
+249 DQLGL
-261 STADFVGSDGQFIG
+261 HLQNADGSFVGITEAISQMREAMDGMTDTQQVG
-275 IQKSIEKLRVSM
+275 IAK
-287 ENLTPAQKSVYAQM
+287 A
-301 IAGKEGASGLSM
+301 IAGEDAFSGLLALIKTSPE
-313 LLNTTAQDYQ
+313 AYKEVEDSIK
-323 NMVDQMN
+323 
-330 NSNGSSHEAY
+330 NSTGSSHEAY

-448 SVLGVRSAFVQLSGT
+448 SVLGVRSAFIQLSGT

-488 STGASGLSKIGSA
+488 TTGASGLSKIGSA

-511 MIRSFSMAAMLS
+511 MIRSFSMAAMLN

-539 GRVGMS
+539 GRVGLS

-600 VGNAWSRLVNAFN
+600 VENAWNRLVNALN

-638 ASIIAAADIF
+638 AGIIAAADIF

-659 SSIVSAAIGVFSGL
+659 SSIVSAAIGVFGGL

-806 NINISNANFANTGD
+806 NININNANFANTGD

>member
-39 DIKNVGRGFGSIAS
+39 DVRNVGRGFGSIAS

-79 ITAAGVKAGA
+79 ITGAGVKAGA
-89 TSEQLERMKEKAM
+89 TGEQLERMKETALK
-102 QLGHDFPI
+102 LGHDFPI
-110 TTSEAAEAMDRL
+110 TASEAAEAMDRL
-122 AAGGFDAEQTMEAMP
+122 AAGGFDAEQTMAAMP
-137 GIIEAAIASGED
+137 GIIEASVASGED
-149 MATTSDVVTSALAI
+149 MATTSDVITSALNI
-163 WDMKNGDVAANTKHV
+163 WNLKTGDVAENTQHV
-178 ADVMQ
+178 ADVVQM
-183 TAANASK
+183 AANVSK
-190 LGMQDFGV
+190 LGMADFGLAMQYAGAPAA
-198 ALQYVGG
+198 ALGVNIEELS
-205 TAASM
+205 TAMAIM
-210 GVSLEDLSA
+210 
-219 AMSILSNNGVEAST
+219 SNNGIEAST
-233 IGTSLRTT
+233 IGTSLRST
-241 MLNLLNPV
+241 MSRLASPPKEAAAAI
-249 GQTQDAFAQLGL
+249 DQLGL
-261 STADFVGSDGQFIG
+261 HLQNADGSFVGITEAISQMREAMDGMTDTQQVG
-275 IQKSIEKLRVSM
+275 IAK
-287 ENLTPAQKSVYAQM
+287 A
-301 IAGKEGASGLSM
+301 IAGEDAFSGLLALIKTSPE
-313 LLNTTAQDYQ
+313 AYKEVEDSIK
-323 NMVDQMN
+323 
-330 NSNGSSHEAY
+330 NSTGSSHEAY

-391 PAARSVVANIALS
+391 PATRSVVANIALS

-411 SFVMSKVLKAGG
+411 SFAMSKVLKAGG
-423 SMIMMYSRIGNVLK
+423 SMVMMYSRIGNVLK

-448 SVLGVRSAFVQLSGT
+448 SVLGVRSAFIQLSST

-469 VLRNGMN
+469 VLRNGMS

-481 SALTFLG
+481 SALTFLRT
-488 STGASGLSKIGSA
+488 SGAAGLSKIGSTA
-501 AAQAGTRVMT
+501 VQAGTKVMM
-511 MIRSFSMAAMLS
+511 MIRSFSMVTMLS
-523 GARNAVLGFGR
+523 GAKNAVLGFGR

-539 GRVGMS
+539 GRVGIG
-545 AMFSPLGIAIM
+545 AMFSPVGIAIM

-613 SQGTTLNGLA
+613 SQGTTLNRLA
-623 HIIEFLASVLGGVLI
+623 HIIEFLASILGGVLI
-638 ASIIAAADIF
+638 AGIIAAADIF

-659 SSIVSAAIGVFSGL
+659 SSIVSAAIGVFGGL

-701 GIKGICSGVL
+701 GIKGICSGIL

-731 IPDWVPGVGGKH
+731 IPDWVPGVGGQH

-797 MNGGFGGDI
+797 MSGGFGGDI

-820 EKREIKRITSEIL
+820 EKREIKRIASEIF
-833 FELQTRAINMNT
+833 FELETRAVNLNT

>member
-39 DIKNVGRGFGSIAS
+39 DVRNVGRGFGSIAS

-79 ITAAGVKAGA
+79 ITGAGVKAGA
-89 TSEQLERMKEKAM
+89 TGEQLERMKETALK
-102 QLGHDFPI
+102 LGHDFPI
-110 TTSEAAEAMDRL
+110 TASEAAEAMDRL
-122 AAGGFDAEQTMEAMP
+122 AAGGFDAEQTMAAMP
-137 GIIEAAIASGED
+137 GIIEASVASGED
-149 MATTSDVVTSALAI
+149 MATTSDVITSALNI
-163 WDMKNGDVAANTKHV
+163 WNLKTGDVAENTQHV
-178 ADVMQ
+178 ADVVQM
-183 TAANASK
+183 AANVSK
-190 LGMQDFGV
+190 LGMADFGLAMQYAGAPAA
-198 ALQYVGG
+198 ALGVNIEELS
-205 TAASM
+205 TAMAIM
-210 GVSLEDLSA
+210 
-219 AMSILSNNGVEAST
+219 SNNGIEAST
-233 IGTSLRTT
+233 IGTSLRST
-241 MLNLLNPV
+241 MSRLASPPKEAAAAI
-249 GQTQDAFAQLGL
+249 DQLGL
-261 STADFVGSDGQFIG
+261 HLQNADGSFVGITEAISQMREAMDGMTDTQQVG
-275 IQKSIEKLRVSM
+275 IAK
-287 ENLTPAQKSVYAQM
+287 A
-301 IAGKEGASGLSM
+301 IAGEDAFSGLLALIKTSPE
-313 LLNTTAQDYQ
+313 AYKEVEDSIK
-323 NMVDQMN
+323 
-330 NSNGSSHEAY
+330 NSTGSSHEAY

-448 SVLGVRSAFVQLSGT
+448 SVLGVRSAFIQLSGT
-463 ASKVMG
+463 ASTVMG

-488 STGASGLSKIGSA
+488 TTGASGLSKIGSA

-511 MIRSFSMAAMLS
+511 MIRSFSMAAMLN

-539 GRVGMS
+539 GRVGLS

-600 VGNAWSRLVNAFN
+600 VENAWNRLVNAFN

-638 ASIIAAADIF
+638 AGIIAAADIF

-659 SSIVSAAIGVFSGL
+659 SSIVSAAIGVFGGL

-743 FGVNIPTLYTGTSNF
+743 FGVNIPTLYTGISNF

-820 EKREIKRITSEIL
+820 EKREIKRIASEIF
-833 FELQTRAINMNT
+833 FELETRAVNLNT

>member
-39 DIKNVGRGFGSIAS
+39 DVRNVGRGFGSIAS

-79 ITAAGVKAGA
+79 ITGAGVKAGA
-89 TSEQLERMKEKAM
+89 TGEQLERMKETALK
-102 QLGHDFPI
+102 LGHDFPI
-110 TTSEAAEAMDRL
+110 TASEAAEAMDRL
-122 AAGGFDAEQTMEAMP
+122 AAGGFDAEQTMAAMP
-137 GIIEAAIASGED
+137 GIIEASVASGED
-149 MATTSDVVTSALAI
+149 MATTSDVITSALNI
-163 WDMKNGDVAANTKHV
+163 WNLKTGDVAENTQHV
-178 ADVMQ
+178 ADVVQM
-183 TAANASK
+183 AANVSK
-190 LGMQDFGV
+190 LGMADFGLAMQYAGAPAA
-198 ALQYVGG
+198 ALGVNIEELS
-205 TAASM
+205 TAMAIM
-210 GVSLEDLSA
+210 
-219 AMSILSNNGVEAST
+219 SNNGIEAST
-233 IGTSLRTT
+233 IGTSLRST
-241 MLNLLNPV
+241 MSRLASPPKEAAAAI
-249 GQTQDAFAQLGL
+249 DQLGL
-261 STADFVGSDGQFIG
+261 HLQNADGSFVGITEAISQMREAMDGMTDTQQVG
-275 IQKSIEKLRVSM
+275 IAK
-287 ENLTPAQKSVYAQM
+287 A
-301 IAGKEGASGLSM
+301 IAGEDAFSGLLALIKTSPE
-313 LLNTTAQDYQ
+313 AYKEVEDSIK
-323 NMVDQMN
+323 
-330 NSNGSSHEAY
+330 NSTGSSHEAY

-404 VVGFTAF
+404 VVEFTAF

-448 SVLGVRSAFVQLSGT
+448 SVLGVRSAFIQLSGT

-488 STGASGLSKIGSA
+488 TTGASGLSKIGSA

-511 MIRSFSMAAMLS
+511 MIRSFSMAAMLN

-534 ALLTI
+534 ALLAI

-613 SQGTTLNGLA
+613 SQGTTLNRLA
-623 HIIEFLASVLGGVLI
+623 HIIEFLASILGGVLI
-638 ASIIAAADIF
+638 AGIIAAADIF

-659 SSIVSAAIGVFSGL
+659 SSIVSAAIGVFGGL

-731 IPDWVPGVGGKH
+731 IPDWVPGVGGQH

-797 MNGGFGGDI
+797 RRGGFGGDI

-820 EKREIKRITSEIL
+820 EKREIKRIASEIF
-833 FELQTRAINMNT
+833 FELETRAVNLNT

>member
-39 DIKNVGRGFGSIAS
+39 DVRNVGRGFGSIAS

-79 ITAAGVKAGA
+79 ITGAGVKAGA
-89 TSEQLERMKEKAM
+89 TGEQLERMKETALK
-102 QLGHDFPI
+102 LGHDFPI
-110 TTSEAAEAMDRL
+110 TASEAAEAMDRL
-122 AAGGFDAEQTMEAMP
+122 AAGGFDAEQTMAAMP
-137 GIIEAAIASGED
+137 GIIEASVASGED
-149 MATTSDVVTSALAI
+149 MATTSDVITSALNI
-163 WDMKNGDVAANTKHV
+163 WNLKTGDVAENTQHV
-178 ADVMQ
+178 ADVVQM
-183 TAANASK
+183 AANVSK
-190 LGMQDFGV
+190 LGMADFGLAMQYAGAPAA
-198 ALQYVGG
+198 ALGVNIEELS
-205 TAASM
+205 TAMAIM
-210 GVSLEDLSA
+210 
-219 AMSILSNNGVEAST
+219 SNNGIEAST
-233 IGTSLRTT
+233 IGTSLRST
-241 MLNLLNPV
+241 MSRLASPPKEAAAAI
-249 GQTQDAFAQLGL
+249 DQLGL
-261 STADFVGSDGQFIG
+261 HLQNADGSFVGITEAISQMREAMDGMTDTQQVG
-275 IQKSIEKLRVSM
+275 IAK
-287 ENLTPAQKSVYAQM
+287 A
-301 IAGKEGASGLSM
+301 IAGEDAFSGLLALIKTSPE
-313 LLNTTAQDYQ
+313 AYKEVEDSIK
-323 NMVDQMN
+323 
-330 NSNGSSHEAY
+330 NSTGSSHEAY

-391 PAARSVVANIALS
+391 PATRSVVANIALS

-411 SFVMSKVLKAGG
+411 SFAISKVLKAGG
-423 SMIMMYSRIGNVLK
+423 SMVMMYSRIGNVLK

-448 SVLGVRSAFVQLSGT
+448 SVLGVRSAFIQLSST

-469 VLRNGMN
+469 VLRNGMS

-481 SALTFLG
+481 SALTFLRTSG
-488 STGASGLSKIGSA
+488 VAGLSKIGSTA
-501 AAQAGTRVMT
+501 VQAGTKVMM
-511 MIRSFSMAAMLS
+511 MIRSFSMVTMLS
-523 GARNAVLGFGR
+523 GAKNAVLGFGR

-539 GRVGMS
+539 GRVGIG
-545 AMFSPLGIAIM
+545 AMFSPVGIAIM

-592 AISPALEG
+592 TISPALEG

-613 SQGTTLNGLA
+613 SQGTTLNRLA
-623 HIIEFLASVLGGVLI
+623 HIIEFLASILGGVLI
-638 ASIIAAADIF
+638 AGIIAAADIF

-659 SSIVSAAIGVFSGL
+659 SSIVSAAIGVFGGL

-731 IPDWVPGVGGKH
+731 IPDWVPGVGGQH

-797 MNGGFGGDI
+797 MSGGFGGDI

-820 EKREIKRITSEIL
+820 EKREIKRIASEIF
-833 FELQTRAINMNT
+833 FELETRAVNLNT

>member
-39 DIKNVGRGFGSIAS
+39 DVRNVGRGFGSIAS

-79 ITAAGVKAGA
+79 ITGAGVKAGA
-89 TSEQLERMKEKAM
+89 TGEQLERMKETALK
-102 QLGHDFPI
+102 LGHDFPI
-110 TTSEAAEAMDRL
+110 TASEAAEAMDRL
-122 AAGGFDAEQTMEAMP
+122 AAGGFDAEQTMAAMP
-137 GIIEAAIASGED
+137 GIIEASVASGED
-149 MATTSDVVTSALAI
+149 MATTSDVITSALNI
-163 WDMKNGDVAANTKHV
+163 WNLKTGDVAENTQHV
-178 ADVMQ
+178 ADVVQM
-183 TAANASK
+183 AANVSK
-190 LGMQDFGV
+190 LGMANFGLAMQYAGAPAA
-198 ALQYVGG
+198 ALGVNIEELS
-205 TAASM
+205 TAMAIM
-210 GVSLEDLSA
+210 
-219 AMSILSNNGVEAST
+219 SNNGIEAST
-233 IGTSLRTT
+233 IGTSLRST
-241 MLNLLNPV
+241 MSRLASPPKEAAAAI
-249 GQTQDAFAQLGL
+249 DQLGL
-261 STADFVGSDGQFIG
+261 HLQNADGSFVGITEAISQMREAMDGMTDTQQVG
-275 IQKSIEKLRVSM
+275 IAK
-287 ENLTPAQKSVYAQM
+287 A
-301 IAGKEGASGLSM
+301 IAGEDAFSGLLALIKTSPE
-313 LLNTTAQDYQ
+313 AYKEVEDSIK
-323 NMVDQMN
+323 
-330 NSNGSSHEAY
+330 NSTGSSHEAY

-448 SVLGVRSAFVQLSGT
+448 SVLGVRSAFIQLSGT

-469 VLRNGMN
+469 ILRNGMN

-488 STGASGLSKIGSA
+488 TTGASGLSKIGSA

-511 MIRSFSMAAMLS
+511 MIRSFSMAAMLN

-539 GRVGMS
+539 GRVGLS

-600 VGNAWSRLVNAFN
+600 VENAWNRLVNAFN

-638 ASIIAAADIF
+638 AGIIAAADIF

-659 SSIVSAAIGVFSGL
+659 SSIVSAAIGVFGGL

-743 FGVNIPTLYTGTSNF
+743 FGVNIPTLYTGSSNF

-806 NINISNANFANTGD
+806 NININNANFANTGD

>member
-1 MASIIDVVMQL
+1 MASTIDVVMQL
-12 TDRVSEPLRRIRSN
+12 TDRISEPLRRIRSN

-39 DIKNVGRGFGSIAS
+39 DVRNVGRGFGSIAS

-79 ITAAGVKAGA
+79 ITGAGVKAGA
-89 TSEQLERMKEKAM
+89 TGEQLERMKETALK
-102 QLGHDFPI
+102 LGHDFPI
-110 TTSEAAEAMDRL
+110 TASEAAEAMDRL
-122 AAGGFDAEQTMEAMP
+122 AAGGFDAEQTMAAMP
-137 GIIEAAIASGED
+137 GIIEASVASGED
-149 MATTSDVVTSALAI
+149 MATTSDVITSALNI
-163 WDMKNGDVAANTKHV
+163 WNLKTGDVAENTQHV
-178 ADVMQ
+178 ADVVQM
-183 TAANASK
+183 AANVSK
-190 LGMQDFGV
+190 LGMADFGLAMQYAGAPAA
-198 ALQYVGG
+198 AL
-205 TAASM
+205 
-210 GVSLEDLSA
+210 GVSIEELST
-219 AMSILSNNGVEAST
+219 AMAIMSNNGIEAST
-233 IGTSLRTT
+233 IGTSLRST
-241 MLNLLNPV
+241 MSRLASPPKE
-249 GQTQDAFAQLGL
+249 AAAAIEQLGL
-261 STADFVGSDGQFIG
+261 HLQNADGSFVGITEAISQMRDAMDGMTDTQQVG
-275 IQKSIEKLRVSM
+275 IAK
-287 ENLTPAQKSVYAQM
+287 A
-301 IAGKEGASGLSM
+301 IAGEDAFSGLLALIKTSPE
-313 LLNTTAQDYQ
+313 AYKEVEDSIK
-323 NMVDQMN
+323 
-330 NSNGSSHEAY
+330 NSTGSSHEAY

-391 PAARSVVANIALS
+391 PATRSVVANIALS

-411 SFVMSKVLKAGG
+411 SFAMSKVLKAGG
-423 SMIMMYSRIGNVLK
+423 SMVMMYSRIGNVLK

-448 SVLGVRSAFVQLSGT
+448 SVLGVRSAFIQLSST

-469 VLRNGMN
+469 VLRNGMS

-481 SALTFLG
+481 SALTFLRT
-488 STGASGLSKIGSA
+488 SGAAGLSKIGSTA
-501 AAQAGTRVMT
+501 VQAGTKVMM
-511 MIRSFSMAAMLS
+511 MIRSFSMVTMLS
-523 GARNAVLGFGR
+523 GAKNAVLGFGR

-539 GRVGMS
+539 GRVGIG
-545 AMFSPLGIAIM
+545 AMFSPVGIAIM

-613 SQGTTLNGLA
+613 SQGTTLNRLA
-623 HIIEFLASVLGGVLI
+623 HIIEFLASILGGVLI
-638 ASIIAAADIF
+638 AGIIAAADIF

-659 SSIVSAAIGVFSGL
+659 SSIVSAAIGVFGGL

-731 IPDWVPGVGGKH
+731 IPDWVPGVGGQH

-806 NINISNANFANTGD
+806 NIHINNANFANTGD

>member
-39 DIKNVGRGFGSIAS
+39 DVRNVGRGFGSIAS

-79 ITAAGVKAGA
+79 ITGAGVKAGA
-89 TSEQLERMKEKAM
+89 TGEQLERMKETALK
-102 QLGHDFPI
+102 LGHDFPI
-110 TTSEAAEAMDRL
+110 TASEAAEAMDRL
-122 AAGGFDAEQTMEAMP
+122 AAGGFDAEQTMAAMP
-137 GIIEAAIASGED
+137 GIIEASVASGED
-149 MATTSDVVTSALAI
+149 MATTSDVITSALNI
-163 WDMKNGDVAANTKHV
+163 WNLKTGDVAENTQHV
-178 ADVMQ
+178 ADVVQM
-183 TAANASK
+183 AANVSK
-190 LGMQDFGV
+190 LGMADFGLAMQYAGAPAA
-198 ALQYVGG
+198 ALGVNIEELS
-205 TAASM
+205 TAMAIM
-210 GVSLEDLSA
+210 
-219 AMSILSNNGVEAST
+219 SNNGIEAST
-233 IGTSLRTT
+233 IGTSLRST
-241 MLNLLNPV
+241 MSRLASPPKEAAAAI
-249 GQTQDAFAQLGL
+249 DQLGL
-261 STADFVGSDGQFIG
+261 HLQNADGSFVGITEAISQMREAMDGMTDTQQVG
-275 IQKSIEKLRVSM
+275 IAK
-287 ENLTPAQKSVYAQM
+287 A
-301 IAGKEGASGLSM
+301 IAGEDAFSGLLALIKTSPE
-313 LLNTTAQDYQ
+313 AYKEVEDSIK
-323 NMVDQMN
+323 
-330 NSNGSSHEAY
+330 NSTGSSHEAY

-391 PAARSVVANIALS
+391 PATRSVVANIALS

-411 SFVMSKVLKAGG
+411 SFAMSKVLKAGG
-423 SMIMMYSRIGNVLK
+423 SMVMMYSRIGNVLK

-448 SVLGVRSAFVQLSGT
+448 SVLGVRSAFIQLSST

-469 VLRNGMN
+469 VLRNGMS

-481 SALTFLG
+481 SALTFLRT
-488 STGASGLSKIGSA
+488 SGAAGLSKIGSTA
-501 AAQAGTRVMT
+501 VQAGTKVMM
-511 MIRSFSMAAMLS
+511 MIRSFSMVTMLS
-523 GARNAVLGFGR
+523 GAKNAVLGFER

-539 GRVGMS
+539 GRVGIG
-545 AMFSPLGIAIM
+545 AMFSPVGIAIM

-613 SQGTTLNGLA
+613 SQGTTLNMLA
-623 HIIEFLASVLGGVLI
+623 HIIEFLASILGGVLI
-638 ASIIAAADIF
+638 AGIIAAADIF

-659 SSIVSAAIGVFSGL
+659 SSIVSAAIGVFGGL

-680 FTGDWSLA
+680 FTGDWNLA

-797 MNGGFGGDI
+797 MSGGFGGDI

-820 EKREIKRITSEIL
+820 EKREIKRIASEIF
-833 FELQTRAINMNT
+833 FELETRAVNLNT

>member
-39 DIKNVGRGFGSIAS
+39 DVRNVGRGFGSIAS

-79 ITAAGVKAGA
+79 ITGAGVKAGA
-89 TSEQLERMKEKAM
+89 TGEQLERMKETALK
-102 QLGHDFPI
+102 LGHDFPI
-110 TTSEAAEAMDRL
+110 TASEAAEAMDRL
-122 AAGGFDAEQTMEAMP
+122 AAGGFDAEQTMAAMP
-137 GIIEAAIASGED
+137 GIIEASVASGED
-149 MATTSDVVTSALAI
+149 MATTSDVITSALNI
-163 WDMKNGDVAANTKHV
+163 WNLKTGDVAENTQHV
-178 ADVMQ
+178 ADVVQM
-183 TAANASK
+183 AANVSK
-190 LGMQDFGV
+190 LGMADFGLAMQYAGAPAA
-198 ALQYVGG
+198 AL
-205 TAASM
+205 
-210 GVSLEDLSA
+210 GVSIEELST
-219 AMSILSNNGVEAST
+219 AMAIMSNNGIEAST
-233 IGTSLRTT
+233 IGTSLRST
-241 MLNLLNPV
+241 MSGLASPPKE
-249 GQTQDAFAQLGL
+249 AAAAIEQLGL
-261 STADFVGSDGQFIG
+261 HLQNADGSFVGITEAISQMRDAMDGMTDTQQVG
-275 IQKSIEKLRVSM
+275 IAK
-287 ENLTPAQKSVYAQM
+287 A
-301 IAGKEGASGLSM
+301 IAGEDAFSGLLALIKTSPE
-313 LLNTTAQDYQ
+313 AYKEVEDSIK
-323 NMVDQMN
+323 
-330 NSNGSSHEAY
+330 NSTGSSHEAY

-391 PAARSVVANIALS
+391 PATRSVVANIALS

-411 SFVMSKVLKAGG
+411 SFAMSKVLKAGG
-423 SMIMMYSRIGNVLK
+423 SMVMMYSRIGNVLK

-448 SVLGVRSAFVQLSGT
+448 SVLGVRSAFIQLSST

-469 VLRNGMN
+469 VLRNGMS

-481 SALTFLG
+481 SALTFLRT
-488 STGASGLSKIGSA
+488 SGAAGLSKIGSTA
-501 AAQAGTRVMT
+501 VQAGTKVMM
-511 MIRSFSMAAMLS
+511 MIRSFSMVTMLS
-523 GARNAVLGFGR
+523 GAKNAVLGFGR

-539 GRVGMS
+539 GRVGIG
-545 AMFSPLGIAIM
+545 AMFSPVGIAIM

-613 SQGTTLNGLA
+613 SQGTTLNMLA
-623 HIIEFLASVLGGVLI
+623 HIIEFLASILGGVLI
-638 ASIIAAADIF
+638 AGIIAAADIF

-659 SSIVSAAIGVFSGL
+659 SSIVSAAIGVFGGL

-731 IPDWVPGVGGKH
+731 IPDWVPGVGGQH

-797 MNGGFGGDI
+797 MSGGFGGDI

>member
-39 DIKNVGRGFGSIAS
+39 DVRNVGRGFGSIAS

-79 ITAAGVKAGA
+79 ITGAGVKAGA
-89 TSEQLERMKEKAM
+89 TGEQLERMKETALK
-102 QLGHDFPI
+102 LGHDFPI
-110 TTSEAAEAMDRL
+110 TASEAAEAMDRL
-122 AAGGFDAEQTMEAMP
+122 AAGGFDAEQTMAAMP
-137 GIIEAAIASGED
+137 GIIEASVASGED
-149 MATTSDVVTSALAI
+149 MATTSDVITSALNI
-163 WDMKNGDVAANTKHV
+163 WNLKTGDVAENTQHV
-178 ADVMQ
+178 ADVVQM
-183 TAANASK
+183 AANVSK
-190 LGMQDFGV
+190 LGMADFGLAMQYAGAPAA
-198 ALQYVGG
+198 ALGVNIEELS
-205 TAASM
+205 TAMAIM
-210 GVSLEDLSA
+210 
-219 AMSILSNNGVEAST
+219 SNNGIEAST
-233 IGTSLRTT
+233 IGTSLRST
-241 MLNLLNPV
+241 MSRLASPPKEAAAAI
-249 GQTQDAFAQLGL
+249 DQLGL
-261 STADFVGSDGQFIG
+261 HLQNADGSFVGITEAISQMREAMDGMTDTQQVG
-275 IQKSIEKLRVSM
+275 IAK
-287 ENLTPAQKSVYAQM
+287 A
-301 IAGKEGASGLSM
+301 IAGEDAFSGLLALIKTSPE
-313 LLNTTAQDYQ
+313 AYKEVEDSIK
-323 NMVDQMN
+323 
-330 NSNGSSHEAY
+330 NSTGSSHEAY

-448 SVLGVRSAFVQLSGT
+448 SVLGVRSAFIQLSGT

-488 STGASGLSKIGSA
+488 TTGASGLSKIGSA

-511 MIRSFSMAAMLS
+511 MIRSFSMAAMLN

-539 GRVGMS
+539 GRVGLS

-556 AIAGAAYILYN
+556 AIAGAVYILYT

-600 VGNAWSRLVNAFN
+600 VENAWNRLVNAFN

-638 ASIIAAADIF
+638 AGIIAAADIF

-659 SSIVSAAIGVFSGL
+659 SSIVSAAIGVFGGL

-743 FGVNIPTLYTGTSNF
+743 FGVNIPTLYTGSSNF

-806 NINISNANFANTGD
+806 NININNANFANTGD

>member
-39 DIKNVGRGFGSIAS
+39 DVRNVGRGFGSIAS

-79 ITAAGVKAGA
+79 ITGAGVKAGA
-89 TSEQLERMKEKAM
+89 TGEQLERMKETALK
-102 QLGHDFPI
+102 LGHDFPI
-110 TTSEAAEAMDRL
+110 TASEAAEAMDRL
-122 AAGGFDAEQTMEAMP
+122 AAGGFDAEQTMAAMP
-137 GIIEAAIASGED
+137 GIIEASVASGED
-149 MATTSDVVTSALAI
+149 MATTSDVITSALNI
-163 WDMKNGDVAANTKHV
+163 WNLKTGDVAENTQHV
-178 ADVMQ
+178 ADVVQM
-183 TAANASK
+183 AANVSK
-190 LGMQDFGV
+190 LGMADFGLAMQYAGAPAA
-198 ALQYVGG
+198 ALGVNIEELS
-205 TAASM
+205 TAMAIM
-210 GVSLEDLSA
+210 
-219 AMSILSNNGVEAST
+219 SNNGIEAST
-233 IGTSLRTT
+233 IGTSLRST
-241 MLNLLNPV
+241 MSRLASPPKE
-249 GQTQDAFAQLGL
+249 AAAAIEQLGL
-261 STADFVGSDGQFIG
+261 HLQNADGSFVGITEAISQMRDAMDGMTDTQQVG
-275 IQKSIEKLRVSM
+275 IAK
-287 ENLTPAQKSVYAQM
+287 A
-301 IAGKEGASGLSM
+301 IAGEDAFSGLLALIKTSPE
-313 LLNTTAQDYQ
+313 AYKEVEDSIK
-323 NMVDQMN
+323 
-330 NSNGSSHEAY
+330 NSTGSSHEAY

-391 PAARSVVANIALS
+391 PATRSVVANIALS

-411 SFVMSKVLKAGG
+411 SFAMSKVLKAGG
-423 SMIMMYSRIGNVLK
+423 SMVMMYSRIGNVLK

-448 SVLGVRSAFVQLSGT
+448 SVLGVRSAFIQLSST

-469 VLRNGMN
+469 VLRNGMS

-481 SALTFLG
+481 SALTFLRT
-488 STGASGLSKIGSA
+488 SGAAGLSKIGSTA
-501 AAQAGTRVMT
+501 VQAGTKVMM
-511 MIRSFSMAAMLS
+511 MIRSFSMVTMLS
-523 GARNAVLGFGR
+523 GAKNAVLGFGR

-539 GRVGMS
+539 GRVGIG
-545 AMFSPLGIAIM
+545 AMFSPVGIAIM

-613 SQGTTLNGLA
+613 SQGTTLNMLA
-623 HIIEFLASVLGGVLI
+623 HIIEFLASILGGVLI
-638 ASIIAAADIF
+638 AGIIAAADIF

-659 SSIVSAAIGVFSGL
+659 SSIVSAAIGVFGGL

-731 IPDWVPGVGGKH
+731 IPDWVPGVGGQH

-797 MNGGFGGDI
+797 MSGGFGGDI

>member
-39 DIKNVGRGFGSIAS
+39 DVRNVGRGFGSIAS

-79 ITAAGVKAGA
+79 ITGAGVKAGA
-89 TSEQLERMKEKAM
+89 TGEQLERMKETALK
-102 QLGHDFPI
+102 LGHDFPI
-110 TTSEAAEAMDRL
+110 TASEAAEAMDRL
-122 AAGGFDAEQTMEAMP
+122 AAGGFDAEQTMAAMP
-137 GIIEAAIASGED
+137 GIIEASVASGED
-149 MATTSDVVTSALAI
+149 MATTSDVITSALNI
-163 WDMKNGDVAANTKHV
+163 WNLKTGDVAENTQHV
-178 ADVMQ
+178 ADVVQM
-183 TAANASK
+183 AANVSK
-190 LGMQDFGV
+190 LGMADFGLAMQYAGAPAA
-198 ALQYVGG
+198 ALGVNIEELS
-205 TAASM
+205 TAMAIM
-210 GVSLEDLSA
+210 
-219 AMSILSNNGVEAST
+219 SNNGIEAST
-233 IGTSLRTT
+233 IGTSLRST
-241 MLNLLNPV
+241 MSRLASPPKEAAAAI
-249 GQTQDAFAQLGL
+249 DQLGL
-261 STADFVGSDGQFIG
+261 HLQNADGSFVGITEAISQMREAMDGMTDTQQVG
-275 IQKSIEKLRVSM
+275 IAK
-287 ENLTPAQKSVYAQM
+287 A
-301 IAGKEGASGLSM
+301 IAGEDAFSGLLTLIKTSPE
-313 LLNTTAQDYQ
+313 AYKEVEDSIK
-323 NMVDQMN
+323 
-330 NSNGSSHEAY
+330 NSTGSSHEAY

-391 PAARSVVANIALS
+391 PATRSVVANIALS

-411 SFVMSKVLKAGG
+411 SFAMSKVLKAGG
-423 SMIMMYSRIGNVLK
+423 SMVMMYSRIGNVLK

-448 SVLGVRSAFVQLSGT
+448 SVLGVRSAFIQLSST

-469 VLRNGMN
+469 VLRNGMS

-481 SALTFLG
+481 SALTFLRT
-488 STGASGLSKIGSA
+488 SGAAGLSKIGSTA
-501 AAQAGTRVMT
+501 VQAGTKVMM
-511 MIRSFSMAAMLS
+511 MIRSFSMVTMLS
-523 GARNAVLGFGR
+523 GAKNAVLGFGR

-539 GRVGMS
+539 GRVGLS

-600 VGNAWSRLVNAFN
+600 VENAWNRLVNAFN

-638 ASIIAAADIF
+638 AGIIAAADIF

-659 SSIVSAAIGVFSGL
+659 SSIVSAAIGVFGGL

-743 FGVNIPTLYTGTSNF
+743 FGVNIPTLYTGSSNF

-806 NINISNANFANTGD
+806 NININNANFANTGD

>member
-39 DIKNVGRGFGSIAS
+39 DVRNVGRGFGSIAS

-79 ITAAGVKAGA
+79 ITGAGVKAGA
-89 TSEQLERMKEKAM
+89 TGEQLERMKETALK
-102 QLGHDFPI
+102 LGHDFPI
-110 TTSEAAEAMDRL
+110 TASEAAEAMDRL
-122 AAGGFDAEQTMEAMP
+122 AAGGFDAEQTMAAMP
-137 GIIEAAIASGED
+137 GIIEASVASGED
-149 MATTSDVVTSALAI
+149 MATTSDVITSALNI
-163 WDMKNGDVAANTKHV
+163 WNLKTGDVAENTQHV
-178 ADVMQ
+178 ADVVQM
-183 TAANASK
+183 AANVSK
-190 LGMQDFGV
+190 LGMADFGLAMQYAGAPAA
-198 ALQYVGG
+198 ALGVNIEELS
-205 TAASM
+205 TAMAIM
-210 GVSLEDLSA
+210 
-219 AMSILSNNGVEAST
+219 SNNGIEAST
-233 IGTSLRTT
+233 IGTSLRST
-241 MLNLLNPV
+241 MSRLASPPKEAAAAI
-249 GQTQDAFAQLGL
+249 DQLGL
-261 STADFVGSDGQFIG
+261 HLQNADGSFVGITEAISQMREAMDGMTDTQQVG
-275 IQKSIEKLRVSM
+275 IAK
-287 ENLTPAQKSVYAQM
+287 A
-301 IAGKEGASGLSM
+301 IAGEDAFSGLLALIKTSPE
-313 LLNTTAQDYQ
+313 AYKEVEDSIK
-323 NMVDQMN
+323 
-330 NSNGSSHEAY
+330 NSTGSSHEAY

-367 TLAPSVKTAAD
+367 TLAPSVKTAAN

-448 SVLGVRSAFVQLSGT
+448 SVLGVRSAFIQLSGT

-488 STGASGLSKIGSA
+488 TTGASGLSKIGSA

-511 MIRSFSMAAMLS
+511 MIRSFSMAAMLN

-539 GRVGMS
+539 GRVGLS

-600 VGNAWSRLVNAFN
+600 VENAWNRLVNAFN

-638 ASIIAAADIF
+638 AGIIAAADIF

-659 SSIVSAAIGVFSGL
+659 SSIVSAAIGVFGGL

-770 GEIVDLPSGTRI
+770 GEIVDLPAGTRI

-806 NINISNANFANTGD
+806 NININNANFANTGD

>member
-39 DIKNVGRGFGSIAS
+39 DVRNVGRGFGSIAS

-79 ITAAGVKAGA
+79 ITGAGVKAGA
-89 TSEQLERMKEKAM
+89 TGEQLERMKETALK
-102 QLGHDFPI
+102 LGHDFPI
-110 TTSEAAEAMDRL
+110 TASEAAEAMDRL
-122 AAGGFDAEQTMEAMP
+122 AAGGFDAEQTMAAMP
-137 GIIEAAIASGED
+137 GIIEASVASGED
-149 MATTSDVVTSALAI
+149 MATTSDVITSALNI
-163 WDMKNGDVAANTKHV
+163 WNLKTGDVAENTQHV
-178 ADVMQ
+178 ADVVQM
-183 TAANASK
+183 AANVSK
-190 LGMQDFGV
+190 LGMADFGLAMQYAGAPAA
-198 ALQYVGG
+198 ALGVNIEELS
-205 TAASM
+205 TAMAIM
-210 GVSLEDLSA
+210 
-219 AMSILSNNGVEAST
+219 SNNGIEAST
-233 IGTSLRTT
+233 IGTSLRST
-241 MLNLLNPV
+241 MSRLASPPKEAAAAI
-249 GQTQDAFAQLGL
+249 DQLGL
-261 STADFVGSDGQFIG
+261 HLQNADGSFVGITEAISQMREAMDGMTDTQQVG
-275 IQKSIEKLRVSM
+275 IAK
-287 ENLTPAQKSVYAQM
+287 A
-301 IAGKEGASGLSM
+301 IAGEDAFSGLLALIKTSPE
-313 LLNTTAQDYQ
+313 AYKEVEDSIK
-323 NMVDQMN
+323 
-330 NSNGSSHEAY
+330 NSTGSSHEAY

-378 AIKSIADFLGGLS
+378 AIKNIADFLGGLS

-448 SVLGVRSAFVQLSGT
+448 SVLGVRSAFIQLSGT

-488 STGASGLSKIGSA
+488 TTGASGLSKIGSA

-511 MIRSFSMAAMLS
+511 MIRSFSMAAMLN

-539 GRVGMS
+539 GRVGLS

-600 VGNAWSRLVNAFN
+600 VENAWNRLVNAFN

-638 ASIIAAADIF
+638 AGIIAAADIF

-659 SSIVSAAIGVFSGL
+659 SSIVSAAIGVFGGL

-743 FGVNIPTLYTGTSNF
+743 FGVNIPTLYTGSSNF

-797 MNGGFGGDI
+797 MTGGFGGDI

>member
-39 DIKNVGRGFGSIAS
+39 DVRNVGRGFGSIAS

-79 ITAAGVKAGA
+79 ITGAGVKAGA
-89 TSEQLERMKEKAM
+89 TGAQLERMKETALK
-102 QLGHDFPI
+102 LGHDFPI
-110 TTSEAAEAMDRL
+110 TASEAAEAMDRL
-122 AAGGFDAEQTMEAMP
+122 AAGGFDAEQTMAAMP
-137 GIIEAAIASGED
+137 GIIEASVASGED
-149 MATTSDVVTSALAI
+149 MATTSDVITSALNI
-163 WDMKNGDVAANTKHV
+163 WNLKTGDVAENTQHV
-178 ADVMQ
+178 ADVVQM
-183 TAANASK
+183 AANVSK
-190 LGMQDFGV
+190 LGMADFGLAMQYAGAPAA
-198 ALQYVGG
+198 ALGVNIEELS
-205 TAASM
+205 TAMAIM
-210 GVSLEDLSA
+210 
-219 AMSILSNNGVEAST
+219 SNNGIEAST
-233 IGTSLRTT
+233 IGTSLRST
-241 MLNLLNPV
+241 MSRLASPPKE
-249 GQTQDAFAQLGL
+249 AAAAIEQLGL
-261 STADFVGSDGQFIG
+261 HLQNADGSFVGITEAISQMRDAMDGMTDTQQVG
-275 IQKSIEKLRVSM
+275 IAK
-287 ENLTPAQKSVYAQM
+287 A
-301 IAGKEGASGLSM
+301 IAGEDAFSGLLALIKTSPE
-313 LLNTTAQDYQ
+313 AYKEVEDSIK
-323 NMVDQMN
+323 
-330 NSNGSSHEAY
+330 NSTGSSHEAY

-391 PAARSVVANIALS
+391 PATRSVVANIALS

-411 SFVMSKVLKAGG
+411 SFAMSKVLKAGG
-423 SMIMMYSRIGNVLK
+423 SMVMMYSRIGNVLK

-448 SVLGVRSAFVQLSGT
+448 SVLGVRSAFIQLSST

-469 VLRNGMN
+469 VLRNGMS

-481 SALTFLG
+481 SALTFLRT
-488 STGASGLSKIGSA
+488 SGAAGLSKIGSTA
-501 AAQAGTRVMT
+501 VQAGTKVMM
-511 MIRSFSMAAMLS
+511 MIGSFSMVTMLS
-523 GARNAVLGFGR
+523 GAKNAVLGFGR

-539 GRVGMS
+539 GRVGIG
-545 AMFSPLGIAIM
+545 AMFSPVGIAIM

-613 SQGTTLNGLA
+613 SQGTTLNMLA
-623 HIIEFLASVLGGVLI
+623 HIIEFLASILGGVLI
-638 ASIIAAADIF
+638 AGIIAAADIF

-659 SSIVSAAIGVFSGL
+659 SSIVSAAIGVFGGL

-731 IPDWVPGVGGKH
+731 IPDWVPGVGGQH

-797 MNGGFGGDI
+797 MSGGFGGDI

-820 EKREIKRITSEIL
+820 EKREIKRIASEIF
-833 FELQTRAINMNT
+833 FELETRAVNLNT

>member
-39 DIKNVGRGFGSIAS
+39 DVRNVGRGFGSIAS

-79 ITAAGVKAGA
+79 ITGAGVKAGA
-89 TSEQLERMKEKAM
+89 TGDQLERMKETALK
-102 QLGHDFPI
+102 LGHDFPI
-110 TTSEAAEAMDRL
+110 TASEAAEAMDRL
-122 AAGGFDAEQTMEAMP
+122 AAGGFDAEQTMAAMP
-137 GIIEAAIASGED
+137 GIIEASVASGED
-149 MATTSDVVTSALAI
+149 MATTSDVITSALNI
-163 WDMKNGDVAANTKHV
+163 WNLKTGDVAENTQHV
-178 ADVMQ
+178 ADVVQM
-183 TAANASK
+183 AANVSK
-190 LGMQDFGV
+190 LGMADFGLAMQYAGAPAA
-198 ALQYVGG
+198 AL
-205 TAASM
+205 
-210 GVSLEDLSA
+210 GVSIEELST
-219 AMSILSNNGVEAST
+219 AMAIMSNNGIEAST
-233 IGTSLRTT
+233 IGTSLRST
-241 MLNLLNPV
+241 MSRLASPPKE
-249 GQTQDAFAQLGL
+249 AAAAIEQLGL
-261 STADFVGSDGQFIG
+261 HLQNADGSFVGITEAISQMREAMDGMTDTQQVG
-275 IQKSIEKLRVSM
+275 IAK
-287 ENLTPAQKSVYAQM
+287 A
-301 IAGKEGASGLSM
+301 IAGEDAFSGLLALIKTSPE
-313 LLNTTAQDYQ
+313 AYKEVEDSIK
-323 NMVDQMN
+323 
-330 NSNGSSHEAY
+330 NSTGSSHEAY

-391 PAARSVVANIALS
+391 PATRSVVANIALS

-411 SFVMSKVLKAGG
+411 SFAMSKVLKAGG
-423 SMIMMYSRIGNVLK
+423 SMVMMYSRIGNVLK

-448 SVLGVRSAFVQLSGT
+448 SVLGVRSAFIQLSST
-463 ASKVMG
+463 AYKVMG
-469 VLRNGMN
+469 VLRNGMS

-481 SALTFLG
+481 SALTFLRT
-488 STGASGLSKIGSA
+488 SGAAGLSKIGSTA
-501 AAQAGTRVMT
+501 VQAGTKVMM
-511 MIRSFSMAAMLS
+511 MIRSFSMVTMLS
-523 GARNAVLGFGR
+523 GAKNAVLGFGR

-539 GRVGMS
+539 GRVGIG
-545 AMFSPLGIAIM
+545 AMFSPVGIAIM

-577 SMWNEIQNAFSVAWQ
+577 SMWTEIQNAFSVAWQ

-613 SQGTTLNGLA
+613 SQGTTLNRLA
-623 HIIEFLASVLGGVLI
+623 HIIEFLASILGGALI
-638 ASIIAAADIF
+638 AGIIAAADIF

-659 SSIVSAAIGVFSGL
+659 SSIVSAAIGVFGGL

-731 IPDWVPGVGGKH
+731 IPDWVPGVGGQH

-797 MNGGFGGDI
+797 MSGGFGGDI

-820 EKREIKRITSEIL
+820 EKREIKRIASEIF
-833 FELQTRAINMNT
+833 FELETRAVNLNT

>member
-39 DIKNVGRGFGSIAS
+39 DVRNVGRGFGSIAS

-79 ITAAGVKAGA
+79 ITGAGVKAGA
-89 TSEQLERMKEKAM
+89 TGEQLERMKETALK
-102 QLGHDFPI
+102 LGHDFPI
-110 TTSEAAEAMDRL
+110 TASEAAEAMDRL
-122 AAGGFDAEQTMEAMP
+122 AAGGFDAEQTMAAMP
-137 GIIEAAIASGED
+137 GIIEASVASGED
-149 MATTSDVVTSALAI
+149 MATTSDVITSALNI
-163 WDMKNGDVAANTKHV
+163 WNLKTGDVAENTQHV
-178 ADVMQ
+178 ADVVQM
-183 TAANASK
+183 AANVSK
-190 LGMQDFGV
+190 LGMADFGLAMQYAGAPAA
-198 ALQYVGG
+198 ALGVNIEELS
-205 TAASM
+205 TAMAIM
-210 GVSLEDLSA
+210 
-219 AMSILSNNGVEAST
+219 SNNGIEAST
-233 IGTSLRTT
+233 IGTSLRST
-241 MLNLLNPV
+241 MSRLASPPKEAAAAI
-249 GQTQDAFAQLGL
+249 DQLGL
-261 STADFVGSDGQFIG
+261 HLQNADGSFVGITEAISQMREAMDGMTDTQQVG
-275 IQKSIEKLRVSM
+275 IAK
-287 ENLTPAQKSVYAQM
+287 A
-301 IAGKEGASGLSM
+301 IAGEDAFSGLLALIKTSPE
-313 LLNTTAQDYQ
+313 AYKEVEDSIK
-323 NMVDQMN
+323 
-330 NSNGSSHEAY
+330 NSTGSSHEAY

-448 SVLGVRSAFVQLSGT
+448 SVLGVRSAFIQLSGT

-488 STGASGLSKIGSA
+488 TTGASGLSKIGSA

-511 MIRSFSMAAMLS
+511 MIRSFSMAAMMN

-539 GRVGMS
+539 GRVGIG
-545 AMFSPLGIAIM
+545 AMFSPVGIAIM

-613 SQGTTLNGLA
+613 SQGTTLNRLA
-623 HIIEFLASVLGGVLI
+623 HIIEFLASILGGVLI
-638 ASIIAAADIF
+638 AGIIAAADIF

-659 SSIVSAAIGVFSGL
+659 SSIVSAAIGVFGGL

-731 IPDWVPGVGGKH
+731 IPDWVPGVGGQH

-797 MNGGFGGDI
+797 MSGGFGGDI

>member
-39 DIKNVGRGFGSIAS
+39 DVRNVGRGFGSIAS

-79 ITAAGVKAGA
+79 ITGAGVKAGA
-89 TSEQLERMKEKAM
+89 TGEQLERMKETALK
-102 QLGHDFPI
+102 LGHDFPI
-110 TTSEAAEAMDRL
+110 TASEAAEAMDRL
-122 AAGGFDAEQTMEAMP
+122 AAGGFDAEQTMAAMP
-137 GIIEAAIASGED
+137 GIIEASVASGED
-149 MATTSDVVTSALAI
+149 MATTSDVITSALNI
-163 WDMKNGDVAANTKHV
+163 WNLKTGDVAENTQHV
-178 ADVMQ
+178 ADVVQM
-183 TAANASK
+183 AANVSK
-190 LGMQDFGV
+190 LGMADFGLAMQYAGAPAA
-198 ALQYVGG
+198 ALGVNIEELS
-205 TAASM
+205 TAMAIM
-210 GVSLEDLSA
+210 
-219 AMSILSNNGVEAST
+219 SNNGIEAST
-233 IGTSLRTT
+233 IGTSLRST
-241 MLNLLNPV
+241 MSRLASPPKEAAAAI
-249 GQTQDAFAQLGL
+249 DQLGL
-261 STADFVGSDGQFIG
+261 HLQNADGSFVGITEAISQMREAMDGMTDTQQVG
-275 IQKSIEKLRVSM
+275 IAK
-287 ENLTPAQKSVYAQM
+287 A
-301 IAGKEGASGLSM
+301 IAGEDAFSGLLALIKTSPE
-313 LLNTTAQDYQ
+313 AYKEVEDSIK
-323 NMVDQMN
+323 
-330 NSNGSSHEAY
+330 NSTGSSHEAY

-423 SMIMMYSRIGNVLK
+423 SMIIMYSRIGNVLK

-448 SVLGVRSAFVQLSGT
+448 SVLGVRSAFIQLSGT

-488 STGASGLSKIGSA
+488 TTGASGLSKIGSA

-511 MIRSFSMAAMLS
+511 MIRSFSMAAMLN

-539 GRVGMS
+539 GRVGLS

-600 VGNAWSRLVNAFN
+600 VENAWNRLVNAFN

-638 ASIIAAADIF
+638 AGIIAAADIF

-659 SSIVSAAIGVFSGL
+659 SSIVSAAIGVFGGL

-797 MNGGFGGDI
+797 MSGGFGGDI

-820 EKREIKRITSEIL
+820 EKREIKRIASEIL
-833 FELQTRAINMNT
+833 FELETRAVNLNT

>member
-39 DIKNVGRGFGSIAS
+39 DVRNVGRGFGSIAS

-79 ITAAGVKAGA
+79 ITGAGVKAGA
-89 TSEQLERMKEKAM
+89 TGEQLERMKETALK
-102 QLGHDFPI
+102 LGHDFPI
-110 TTSEAAEAMDRL
+110 TASEAAEAMDRL
-122 AAGGFDAEQTMEAMP
+122 AAGGFDAEQTMAAMP
-137 GIIEAAIASGED
+137 GIIEASVASGED
-149 MATTSDVVTSALAI
+149 MATTSDVITSALNI
-163 WDMKNGDVAANTKHV
+163 WNLKTGDVAENTQHV
-178 ADVMQ
+178 ADVVQM
-183 TAANASK
+183 AANVSK
-190 LGMQDFGV
+190 LGMADFGLAMQYAGAPAA
-198 ALQYVGG
+198 ALGVNIEELS
-205 TAASM
+205 TAMAIM
-210 GVSLEDLSA
+210 
-219 AMSILSNNGVEAST
+219 SNNGIEAST
-233 IGTSLRTT
+233 IGTSLRST
-241 MLNLLNPV
+241 MSRLASPPKEAAAAI
-249 GQTQDAFAQLGL
+249 DQLGL
-261 STADFVGSDGQFIG
+261 HLQNADGSFVGITEAISQMREAMDGMTDTQQVG
-275 IQKSIEKLRVSM
+275 IAK
-287 ENLTPAQKSVYAQM
+287 A
-301 IAGKEGASGLSM
+301 IAGEDAFSGLLALIKTSPE
-313 LLNTTAQDYQ
+313 AYKEVEDSIK
-323 NMVDQMN
+323 
-330 NSNGSSHEAY
+330 NSTGSSHEAY

-448 SVLGVRSAFVQLSGT
+448 SVLGVRSAFIQLSGT

-488 STGASGLSKIGSA
+488 TTGASGLSKIGSA

-511 MIRSFSMAAMLS
+511 MIRSFSMAVMMN

-539 GRVGMS
+539 GRVGLS

-600 VGNAWSRLVNAFN
+600 VENAWNRLVNAFN

-638 ASIIAAADIF
+638 AGIIAAADIF

-659 SSIVSAAIGVFSGL
+659 SSIVSAAIGVFGGL

-743 FGVNIPTLYTGTSNF
+743 FGVNIPTLYTGSSNF

-806 NINISNANFANTGD
+806 NININNANFANTGD

>member
-1 MASIIDVVMQL
+1 MASIIDVVMRL

-39 DIKNVGRGFGSIAS
+39 DVRNVGRGFGSIAS

-79 ITAAGVKAGA
+79 ITGAGVKAGA
-89 TSEQLERMKEKAM
+89 TGEQLERMKEKAL

-110 TTSEAAEAMDRL
+110 TASEAAEAMDRL
-122 AAGGFDAEQTMEAMP
+122 AAGGFDAEQTMAAMP
-137 GIIEAAIASGED
+137 GIIEASVASGED
-149 MATTSDVVTSALAI
+149 MATTSDVITSALNI
-163 WDMKNGDVAANTKHV
+163 WNLKTGDVAENTQHV
-178 ADVMQ
+178 ADVVQM
-183 TAANASK
+183 AANVSK
-190 LGMQDFGV
+190 LGMADFGLAMQYAGAPAA
-198 ALQYVGG
+198 ALGVNIEELS
-205 TAASM
+205 TAMAIM
-210 GVSLEDLSA
+210 
-219 AMSILSNNGVEAST
+219 SNNGIEAST
-233 IGTSLRTT
+233 IGTSLRST
-241 MLNLLNPV
+241 MSRLASPPKEAAAAI
-249 GQTQDAFAQLGL
+249 DQLGL
-261 STADFVGSDGQFIG
+261 HLQNADGSFVGITEAISQMREAMDGMTDTQQVG
-275 IQKSIEKLRVSM
+275 IAK
-287 ENLTPAQKSVYAQM
+287 A
-301 IAGKEGASGLSM
+301 IAGEDAFSGLLALIKTSPE
-313 LLNTTAQDYQ
+313 AYKEVEDSIK
-323 NMVDQMN
+323 
-330 NSNGSSHEAY
+330 NSTGSSHEAY

-448 SVLGVRSAFVQLSGT
+448 SVLGVRSAFIQLSST

-469 VLRNGMN
+469 VLRNGMS

-481 SALTFLG
+481 SALTFLRT
-488 STGASGLSKIGSA
+488 SGAAGLSKIGSTA
-501 AAQAGTRVMT
+501 VQAGTKVMM
-511 MIRSFSMAAMLS
+511 MIRSFSMVTMLS
-523 GARNAVLGFGR
+523 GAKNAVLGFER

-539 GRVGMS
+539 GRVGIG
-545 AMFSPLGIAIM
+545 AMFSPVGIAIM

-613 SQGTTLNGLA
+613 SQGTTLNMLA
-623 HIIEFLASVLGGVLI
+623 HIIEFLASILGGVLI
-638 ASIIAAADIF
+638 AGIIAAADIF

-659 SSIVSAAIGVFSGL
+659 SSIVSAAIGVFGGL

-680 FTGDWSLA
+680 FTGDWNLA

-797 MNGGFGGDI
+797 MSGGFGGDI

-820 EKREIKRITSEIL
+820 EKREIKRIASEIF
-833 FELQTRAINMNT
+833 FELETRAVNLNT

>member
-39 DIKNVGRGFGSIAS
+39 DVRNVGRGFGSIAS

-79 ITAAGVKAGA
+79 ITGAGVKAGA
-89 TSEQLERMKEKAM
+89 TGEQLERMKETALK
-102 QLGHDFPI
+102 LGHDFPI
-110 TTSEAAEAMDRL
+110 TASEAAEAMDRL
-122 AAGGFDAEQTMEAMP
+122 AAGGFDAEQTMAAMP
-137 GIIEAAIASGED
+137 GIIEASVASGED
-149 MATTSDVVTSALAI
+149 MATTSDVITSALNI
-163 WDMKNGDVAANTKHV
+163 WNLKTGDVAENTQHV
-178 ADVMQ
+178 ADVVQM
-183 TAANASK
+183 AANVSK
-190 LGMQDFGV
+190 LGMADFGLAMQYAGAPAA
-198 ALQYVGG
+198 ALGVNIEELS
-205 TAASM
+205 TAMAIM
-210 GVSLEDLSA
+210 
-219 AMSILSNNGVEAST
+219 SNNGIEAST
-233 IGTSLRTT
+233 IGTSLRST
-241 MLNLLNPV
+241 MSRLASPPKEAAAAI
-249 GQTQDAFAQLGL
+249 DQLGL
-261 STADFVGSDGQFIG
+261 HLQNADGSFVGITEAISQMREAMDGMTDTQQVG
-275 IQKSIEKLRVSM
+275 IAK
-287 ENLTPAQKSVYAQM
+287 A
-301 IAGKEGASGLSM
+301 IAGEDAFSGLLALIKTSPE
-313 LLNTTAQDYQ
+313 AYKEVEDSIK
-323 NMVDQMN
+323 
-330 NSNGSSHEAY
+330 NSTGSSHEAY

-448 SVLGVRSAFVQLSGT
+448 SVLGVRSAFIQLSGT

-488 STGASGLSKIGSA
+488 TTGASGLSKIGSA

-511 MIRSFSMAAMLS
+511 MIRSFSMAAMLN

-539 GRVGMS
+539 GRVGLS

-600 VGNAWSRLVNAFN
+600 VENAWNRLVNAFN

-638 ASIIAAADIF
+638 AGIIAAADIF

-659 SSIVSAAIGVFSGL
+659 SSIVSAAIGVFGGL

-731 IPDWVPGVGGKH
+731 IPDWVPGVGGQH

-797 MNGGFGGDI
+797 MSGGFGGDI

-820 EKREIKRITSEIL
+820 EKREIKRIASEIF
-833 FELQTRAINMNT
+833 FELETRAVNLNT

>member
-1 MASIIDVVMQL
+1 MIKTSPEAYKEVEDS
-12 TDRVSEPLRRIRSN
+12 
-26 MEENSR
+26 
-32 LNRQLGR
+32 
-39 DIKNVGRGFGSIAS
+39 IKNS
-53 TMMPAATAVSAFGAL
+53 T
-68 GTKTFM
+68 
-74 DFEDT
+74 
-79 ITAAGVKAGA
+79 
-89 TSEQLERMKEKAM
+89 
-102 QLGHDFPI
+102 
-110 TTSEAAEAMDRL
+110 
-122 AAGGFDAEQTMEAMP
+122 
-137 GIIEAAIASGED
+137 
-149 MATTSDVVTSALAI
+149 
-163 WDMKNGDVAANTKHV
+163 
-178 ADVMQ
+178 
-183 TAANASK
+183 
-190 LGMQDFGV
+190 
-198 ALQYVGG
+198 
-205 TAASM
+205 
-210 GVSLEDLSA
+210 
-219 AMSILSNNGVEAST
+219 
-233 IGTSLRTT
+233 
-241 MLNLLNPV
+241 
-249 GQTQDAFAQLGL
+249 
-261 STADFVGSDGQFIG
+261 
-275 IQKSIEKLRVSM
+275 
-287 ENLTPAQKSVYAQM
+287 
-301 IAGKEGASGLSM
+301 
-313 LLNTTAQDYQ
+313 
-323 NMVDQMN
+323 
-330 NSNGSSHEAY
+330 GSSHEAY

-391 PAARSVVANIALS
+391 PATRSVVANIALS

-411 SFVMSKVLKAGG
+411 SFAMSKVLKAGG
-423 SMIMMYSRIGNVLK
+423 SMVMMYSRIGNVLK

-448 SVLGVRSAFVQLSGT
+448 SVLGVRSAFIQLSST

-469 VLRNGMN
+469 VLRNGMS

-481 SALTFLG
+481 SALTFLRT
-488 STGASGLSKIGSA
+488 SGAAGLSKIGSTA
-501 AAQAGTRVMT
+501 VQAGTKVMM
-511 MIRSFSMAAMLS
+511 MIRSFSMVTMLS
-523 GARNAVLGFGR
+523 GAKNAVLGFGR

-539 GRVGMS
+539 GRVGIG
-545 AMFSPLGIAIM
+545 AMFSPVGIAIM

-577 SMWNEIQNAFSVAWQ
+577 GMWNEIQNAFSVAWQ

-613 SQGTTLNGLA
+613 SQGTTLNMLA
-623 HIIEFLASVLGGVLI
+623 HIIEFLASILGGVLI
-638 ASIIAAADIF
+638 AGIIAAADIF

-659 SSIVSAAIGVFSGL
+659 SSIVSAAIGVFGGL

-680 FTGDWSLA
+680 LTGDWSLA

-731 IPDWVPGVGGKH
+731 IPDWVPGVGGQH

-797 MNGGFGGDI
+797 MNGGFGSDI
-806 NINISNANFANTGD
+806 NIHINNANFANTGD

>member
-39 DIKNVGRGFGSIAS
+39 DVRNVGRGFGSIAS

-79 ITAAGVKAGA
+79 ITGAGVKAGA
-89 TSEQLERMKEKAM
+89 TGEQLERMKETALK
-102 QLGHDFPI
+102 LGHDFPI
-110 TTSEAAEAMDRL
+110 TASEAAEAMDRL
-122 AAGGFDAEQTMEAMP
+122 AAGGFDAEQTMAAMP
-137 GIIEAAIASGED
+137 GIIEASVASGED
-149 MATTSDVVTSALAI
+149 MATTSDVITSALNI
-163 WDMKNGDVAANTKHV
+163 WNLKTGDVAENTQHV
-178 ADVMQ
+178 ADVVQM
-183 TAANASK
+183 AANVSK
-190 LGMQDFGV
+190 LGMADFGLAMQYAGAPAA
-198 ALQYVGG
+198 ALGVNIEELS
-205 TAASM
+205 TAMAIM
-210 GVSLEDLSA
+210 
-219 AMSILSNNGVEAST
+219 SNNGIEAST
-233 IGTSLRTT
+233 IGTSLRST
-241 MLNLLNPV
+241 MSRLASPPKEAAAAI
-249 GQTQDAFAQLGL
+249 DQLGL
-261 STADFVGSDGQFIG
+261 HLQNADGSFVGITEAISQMREAMDGMTDTQQVG
-275 IQKSIEKLRVSM
+275 IAK
-287 ENLTPAQKSVYAQM
+287 A
-301 IAGKEGASGLSM
+301 IAGEDAFSGLLALIKTSPE
-313 LLNTTAQDYQ
+313 AYKEVEDSIK
-323 NMVDQMN
+323 
-330 NSNGSSHEAY
+330 NSTGSSHEAY

-448 SVLGVRSAFVQLSGT
+448 SVLGVRSAFIQLSGT

-488 STGASGLSKIGSA
+488 TTGASGLSKIGSA

-511 MIRSFSMAAMLS
+511 MIRSFSMAAMMN

-539 GRVGMS
+539 GRVGLS

-600 VGNAWSRLVNAFN
+600 VENAWNRLVNAFN

-638 ASIIAAADIF
+638 AGIIAAADIF

-659 SSIVSAAIGVFSGL
+659 SSIVSAAIGVFGGL

-743 FGVNIPTLYTGTSNF
+743 FGVNIPTLYTGSSNF

>member
-39 DIKNVGRGFGSIAS
+39 DVRNVGRGFGSIAS

-79 ITAAGVKAGA
+79 ITGAGVKAGA
-89 TSEQLERMKEKAM
+89 TGEQLERMKETALK
-102 QLGHDFPI
+102 LGHDFPI
-110 TTSEAAEAMDRL
+110 TASEAAEAMDRL
-122 AAGGFDAEQTMEAMP
+122 AAGGFDAEQTMAAMP
-137 GIIEAAIASGED
+137 GIIEASVASGED
-149 MATTSDVVTSALAI
+149 MATTSDVITSALNI
-163 WDMKNGDVAANTKHV
+163 WNLKTGDVAENTQHV
-178 ADVMQ
+178 ADVVQM
-183 TAANASK
+183 AANVSK
-190 LGMQDFGV
+190 LGMADFGLAMQYAGAPAA
-198 ALQYVGG
+198 ALGVNIEELS
-205 TAASM
+205 TAMAIM
-210 GVSLEDLSA
+210 
-219 AMSILSNNGVEAST
+219 SNNGIEAST
-233 IGTSLRTT
+233 IGTSLRST
-241 MLNLLNPV
+241 MSRLASPPKEAAAAI
-249 GQTQDAFAQLGL
+249 DQLGL
-261 STADFVGSDGQFIG
+261 HLQNADGSFVGITEAISQMREAMDGMTDTQQVG
-275 IQKSIEKLRVSM
+275 IAK
-287 ENLTPAQKSVYAQM
+287 A
-301 IAGKEGASGLSM
+301 IAGEDAFSGLLALIKTSPE
-313 LLNTTAQDYQ
+313 AYKEVEDSIK
-323 NMVDQMN
+323 
-330 NSNGSSHEAY
+330 NSTGSSHEAY

-448 SVLGVRSAFVQLSGT
+448 SVLGVRSAFIQLSGT

-511 MIRSFSMAAMLS
+511 MIRSFSMAAMLN

-600 VGNAWSRLVNAFN
+600 VENAWNRLVNAFN

-638 ASIIAAADIF
+638 AGIIAAADIF

-659 SSIVSAAIGVFSGL
+659 SSIVSAAIGVFGGL

-743 FGVNIPTLYTGTSNF
+743 FGVNIPTLYTGSSNF

>member
-39 DIKNVGRGFGSIAS
+39 DVRNVGRGFGSIAS

-79 ITAAGVKAGA
+79 ITGAGVKAGA
-89 TSEQLERMKEKAM
+89 TGEQLERMKETALK
-102 QLGHDFPI
+102 LGHDFPI
-110 TTSEAAEAMDRL
+110 TASEAAEAMDRL
-122 AAGGFDAEQTMEAMP
+122 AAGGFDAEQTMAAMP
-137 GIIEAAIASGED
+137 GIIEASVASGED
-149 MATTSDVVTSALAI
+149 MATTSDVITSALNI
-163 WDMKNGDVAANTKHV
+163 WNLKTGDVAENTQHV
-178 ADVMQ
+178 ADVVQM
-183 TAANASK
+183 AANVSK
-190 LGMQDFGV
+190 LGMADFGLAMQYAGAPAA
-198 ALQYVGG
+198 AL
-205 TAASM
+205 
-210 GVSLEDLSA
+210 GVNIEELSI
-219 AMSILSNNGVEAST
+219 AMAIMSNNGIEAST
-233 IGTSLRTT
+233 IGTSLRST
-241 MLNLLNPV
+241 MSRLASPPKEAAAAI
-249 GQTQDAFAQLGL
+249 DQLGL
-261 STADFVGSDGQFIG
+261 HLQNADGSFVGITEAISQMREAMDGMTDTQQVG
-275 IQKSIEKLRVSM
+275 IAK
-287 ENLTPAQKSVYAQM
+287 A
-301 IAGKEGASGLSM
+301 IAGEDAFSGLLALIKTSPE
-313 LLNTTAQDYQ
+313 AYKEVEDSIK
-323 NMVDQMN
+323 
-330 NSNGSSHEAY
+330 NSTGSSHEAY

-391 PAARSVVANIALS
+391 PATRSVVANIALS

-411 SFVMSKVLKAGG
+411 SFAMSKVLKAGG
-423 SMIMMYSRIGNVLK
+423 SMVMMYSRIGNVLK

-448 SVLGVRSAFVQLSGT
+448 SVLGVRSAFIQLSRT

-469 VLRNGMN
+469 VFRNGMS

-481 SALTFLG
+481 SALTFLRT
-488 STGASGLSKIGSA
+488 SGAAGLSKIGSTA
-501 AAQAGTRVMT
+501 VQAGTKVMM
-511 MIRSFSMAAMLS
+511 MIRSFSMVTMLS
-523 GARNAVLGFGR
+523 GAKNAVLGFGR

-539 GRVGMS
+539 GRVGIG
-545 AMFSPLGIAIM
+545 AMFSPVGIAIM

-613 SQGTTLNGLA
+613 SQGTTLNRLA
-623 HIIEFLASVLGGVLI
+623 HIIEFLASILGGVLI
-638 ASIIAAADIF
+638 AGIIAAADIF

-659 SSIVSAAIGVFSGL
+659 SSIVSAAIGVFGGL

-731 IPDWVPGVGGKH
+731 IPDWVPGVGGQH

-797 MNGGFGGDI
+797 MSGGFGGDI